1 MSEERSRRLSQIF
14 DPLSRFTDISG
25 AGHSA
30 STPNSPRLLPR
41 RSREPPPPPPRPF
54 GHSSH
59 LDPLEFELAA
69 ADFGGVNWQERC
81 LELQLELHRSRHQA
95 TRVRDMLRDKL
106 SELEQRVLEAEGR
119 AEEAED
125 KVRAMEQRLCEWPA
139 GAEGAPRAISRLE
152 GQIEEQKQLRLQDA
166 KQVEA
171 KAARIK
177 EWVTN
182 KLRELEQQNQLLREQ
197 NDRCNQQLELLRNHI
212 AAQGTRNCALTTRA
226 SLSLEVR
233 SEEGSRTSTSLLAA
247 NRRRSESLEG
257 PQLPN
262 SEPHYSTP
270 ARHRRNLSIGAT
282 NLMQSTNANQAL
294 NTMNRTMD
302 ERTTASLLDDDLAA
316 AVENLVVLPT
326 TPNTSTDGDTTHD
339 YAEIYTPS
347 RERTPAWQG
356 AVNVVVQGHSRGST
370 ADSSASDNPRP
381 PTPPLHRFPS
391 WEAKIYQVAD
401 DGLQQSVEEE
411 LSPPPCPRPMHEST
425 SYQDLSV
432 PVYATVKG
440 RASQIRSM
448 PFTGDSSDDSSD
460 GEESMGV
467 TVQNTPHHHPYGGHS
482 SNQMAMNNVT
492 MTSMLPSSIQQSSHG
507 LLANTNGQCSS
518 SDTSLSASSPSKSV
532 KTSSSL
538 SPAKRSSS
546 GSPSKQSKTRDT
558 SFESGM
564 SDDYAIPPDAGSC
577 EGACRTPAGSG
588 GPPTGLSAPP
598 HAAPPGTLPTTSLV
612 LPAGGSGGLSDSPR
626 RHDALEKS
634 GHLAKLGG
642 KLKTW
647 RKRWF
652 VLKNGTLSYWKSQSE
667 VNRKPQ
673 GQIGLGEA
681 CKISRNEGAATFEI
695 FTGSRT
701 YYLTADSIATMEDW
715 IRVLQNVQRRNATK
729 LLLSKED
736 NKPTIQGWLTKV
748 KNGHAKK
755 SWCVLIGKM
764 FLYFKSPG
772 DQNPT
777 GQINMRDARVE
788 DVEHTSD
795 SDSEEKND
803 DARSH
808 LTVAI
813 YPQHQVTAGPTYL
826 LFESKA
832 DKDAWL
838 YQLTVV
844 SGGGLSQGTHF
855 EHLVHKLMETDGD
868 PNCVLWRHPTL
879 LYSKENIT
887 SPLTSLNSEALQ
899 AEALKLFKCV
909 QLFMSVA
916 VEQAGIDYHV
926 VLAQNALQQCL
937 EVGELQAELAACLA
951 KQTAPHTHTKHG
963 VQQLLLCA
971 TQSLFTCD
979 TGGSSVGDAKSGDLP
994 PHAAGSPSSIQAP
1007 LLSVDCK
1014 SNPPTYSF
1022 VQGWQLL
1029 ALAVSLFVPRNNRLL
1044 WYLKLHLSRHADS
1057 KTECG
1062 KYAAYCARALE
1073 RTIRNGGR
1081 EDKPSR
1087 MEVLSILLKNPYHH
1101 CLPHAIPVHM
1111 LNNTYQVI
1119 SFDGSTTVEEFLST
1133 LSSELGCRE
1142 AAASGFAL
1150 FSDDPIEK
1158 DLEHHIKP
1166 DKKLCDV
1173 ISKWETALREKGS
1186 GKFENSRVIRLTYRN
1201 RLYFKSSVR
1210 TETDK
1215 ERLLLCYQVNH
1226 QVVGGRFPV
1235 TRELAAE
1242 LGALM
1247 AQLDMGDHS
1256 PANAL
1261 HAQPL
1266 AHRFYPY
1273 RYRAGLN
1280 NDELRDIEEKLRS
1293 KWIALK
1299 GRSTAD
1305 CVRIYLNCTRKWPF
1319 FGATLFQARIK
1330 QPDLSLVWLAVSE
1343 EGVTVLELASMSV
1356 IGRYALNSI
1365 GLFGGLQDDLMML
1378 IDADDATSPVHKM
1391 LVSLNKPKMVE
1402 LTHLIADYKN
1412 AIRAGGTGTPQMN
1425 SLTRNGSHRSVR
1437 KPTST
1442 LPHSSP
1448 STLPH
1453 AHLSQSHAHHAH
1465 HTTGHNTLNSHAT
1478 TMTLGSD
1485 RNATLT
1491 LSSHT
1496 STFNQHI
1503 EARVL
1508 SHGQPDI
1515 LKSTPDHHRSE
1526 KKRSHTQ
1533 DSGVA

>member
-14 DPLSRFTDISG
+14 DPLSRFMDHSG
-25 AGHSA
+25 AGQSV

-41 RSREPPPPPPRPF
+41 RAREPPPPPPRPF
-54 GHSSH
+54 GHSSR
-59 LDPLEFELAA
+59 LDELEYELAVA
-69 ADFGGVNWQERC
+69 EADVNWQERC

-139 GAEGAPRAISRLE
+139 GAEGAPKAISRLE
-152 GQIEEQKQLRLQDA
+152 GQIEEQKHLRLQDA

-182 KLRELEQQNQLLREQ
+182 KLRELEQQNQQLREQ

-212 AAQGTRNCALTTRA
+212 AAQGSRNCAVSA
-226 SLSLEVR
+226 
-233 SEEGSRTSTSLLAA
+233 
-247 NRRRSESLEG
+247 
-257 PQLPN
+257 LPIN

-270 ARHRRNLSIGAT
+270 VRHRRNLSIGTT
-282 NLMQSTNANQAL
+282 NLTQTNTTTQL
-294 NTMNRTMD
+294 TTMNRTMD
-302 ERTTASLLDDDLAA
+302 ERTTASLLADDLAA

-356 AVNVVVQGHSRGST
+356 VNVVVQGNSRGGSST
-370 ADSSASDNPRP
+370 GDSSSSEQPRP

-411 LSPPPCPRPMHEST
+411 LSPPPCTRAVHEST
-425 SYQDLSV
+425 SYQDISV

-467 TVQNTPHHHPYGGHS
+467 TVHNTPHHNPVYGQPS
-482 SNQMAMNNVT
+482 TINNINL
-492 MTSMLPSSIQQSSHG
+492 TSVLPASIQQTSA
-507 LLANTNGQCSS
+507 LNNGQCSS

-564 SDDYAIPPDAGSC
+564 SDDYAIPPDAVSC
-577 EGACRTPAGSG
+577 EGASGVPAGSG
-588 GPPTGLSAPP
+588 
-598 HAAPPGTLPTTSLV
+598 AAR
-612 LPAGGSGGLSDSPR
+612 DSPR

-652 VLKNGTLSYWKSQSE
+652 VLKNGTLSYWKSASD
-667 VNRKPQ
+667 VTRKPQ

-681 CKISRNEGAATFEI
+681 CKISRNDGGATFEI

-755 SWCVLIGKM
+755 SWCVLLGKM

-788 DVEHTSD
+788 DVEHVSD

-803 DARSH
+803 DGRN

-813 YPQHQVTAGPTYL
+813 YPQHQLTGGPTYL
-826 LFESKA
+826 LFESKS
-832 DKDAWL
+832 DKDSWL
-838 YQLTVV
+838 YHLTVV

-855 EHLVHKLMETDGD
+855 EQLIQKLMETDGD

-916 VEQAGIDYHV
+916 VEHAGIDYHV

-937 EVGELQAELAACLA
+937 EVGELQDELVSALC
-951 KQTAPHTHTKHG
+951 KQSTRTHTKHG
-963 VQQLLLCA
+963 VQVTRRRQLLLCA

-979 TGGSSVGDAKSGDLP
+979 TGASVGSDNKSDLP
-994 PHAAGSPSSIQAP
+994 QNSAGSPSSIQAP

-1044 WYLKLHLSRHADS
+1044 WYLKLHLSRHSDS

-1062 KYAAYCARALE
+1062 KYAAYCSRALE
-1073 RTIRNGGR
+1073 RTLRNGGR
-1081 EDKPSR
+1081 TDKPSR

-1133 LSSELGCRE
+1133 LSTELGCRE
-1142 AAASGFAL
+1142 SSASGFAL

-1158 DLEHHIKP
+1158 DLEHYIQP

-1215 ERLLLCYQVNH
+1215 ERLLLCYQVNQ
-1226 QVVGGRFPV
+1226 QVVAGRFPV
-1235 TRELAAE
+1235 SRELAAE

-1247 AQLDMGDHS
+1247 AQLDAGDH
-1256 PANAL
+1256 
-1261 HAQPL
+1261 HHQHHQPL
-1266 AHRFYPY
+1266 AQRFYPY

-1280 NDELRDIEEKLRS
+1280 NEELRELEEKLRL
-1293 KWIALK
+1293 KWVALK

-1330 QPDLSLVWLAVSE
+1330 QPELSLSWLVVSE
-1343 EGVTVLELASMSV
+1343 EGVSVLELSSMAV
-1356 IGRYALNSI
+1356 LGRYPLASI

-1378 IDADDATSPVHKM
+1378 IDGEDANTPVHKM
-1391 LVSLNKPKMVE
+1391 VISLNKPKMAE

-1412 AIRAGGTGTPQMN
+1412 VRTTMPGTPQMN
-1425 SLTRNGSHRSVR
+1425 SLTRNNSHRSIR
-1437 KPTST
+1437 KPAT
-1442 LPHSSP
+1442 LPHPTP
-1448 STLPH
+1448 SHPQH
-1453 AHLSQSHAHHAH
+1453 P
-1465 HTTGHNTLNSHAT
+1465 HNTLNSHAT
-1478 TMTLGSD
+1478 TMTLSD

-1491 LSSHT
+1491 LSSVD
-1496 STFNQHI
+1496 
-1503 EARVL
+1503 RV

-1515 LKSTPDHHRSE
+1515 LKSTPDHRD
-1526 KKRSHTQ
+1526 KKRHV
-1533 DSGVA
+1533 DVA

>member
-1 MSEERSRRLSQIF
+1 M
-14 DPLSRFTDISG
+14 T
-25 AGHSA
+25 
-30 STPNSPRLLPR
+30 NNNN
-41 RSREPPPPPPRPF
+41 
-54 GHSSH
+54 
-59 LDPLEFELAA
+59 
-69 ADFGGVNWQERC
+69 GVNGSAAGEPAALDMDS
-81 LELQLELHRSRHQA
+81 LEE
-95 TRVRDMLRDKL
+95 MLRKL

-139 GAEGAPRAISRLE
+139 GTDGAPRAITRLE

-212 AAQGTRNCALTTRA
+212 AASGSRNCT
-226 SLSLEVR
+226 
-233 SEEGSRTSTSLLAA
+233 
-247 NRRRSESLEG
+247 
-257 PQLPN
+257 LPIN
-262 SEPHYSTP
+262 SSEPHYSTP
-270 ARHRRNLSIGAT
+270 VRHRRNLSIGTT
-282 NLMQSTNANQAL
+282 NIANNVNAANPPGL

-302 ERTTASLLDDDLAA
+302 ERTTASLLADDLAA

-356 AVNVVVQGHSRGST
+356 TVNVIVQGNSRGGSST
-370 ADSSASDNPRP
+370 GDSSASDQPRP

-411 LSPPPCPRPMHEST
+411 LSPPPCPRPMPEST
-425 SYQDLSV
+425 SYQDISV

-460 GEESMGV
+460 GEDSLGV
-467 TVQNTPHHHPYGGHS
+467 TVHNTPHHQLVNVNPVFSAQTSTPQPINSVPHP
-482 SNQMAMNNVT
+482 NV
-492 MTSMLPSSIQQSSHG
+492 LPSIQQTTNG
-507 LLANTNGQCSS
+507 LVLTNSANGQCSS

-564 SDDYAIPPDAGSC
+564 SDDYAIPPDAVSC
-577 EGACRTPAGSG
+577 DSTASPSLASLCRA
-588 GPPTGLSAPP
+588 PPT
-598 HAAPPGTLPTTSLV
+598 T
-612 LPAGGSGGLSDSPR
+612 DSPR

-788 DVEHTSD
+788 DVEHVSD

-803 DARSH
+803 DTRNH

-813 YPQHQVTAGPTYL
+813 YPQHQVTGGPTYL

-832 DKDAWL
+832 DKDSWL

-855 EHLVHKLMETDGD
+855 EQLVQKLMETDGD

-879 LYSKENIT
+879 LYSKENLT

-926 VLAQNALQQCL
+926 VLAQNALAQCL
-937 EVGELQAELAACLA
+937 EVGELQAELLAALA
-951 KQTAPHTHTKHG
+951 RQTAPHTSSKLG
-963 VQQLLLCA
+963 VQVTASPARRTQLKAAKLKNQLLLCA

-979 TGGSSVGDAKSGDLP
+979 TGAASVGGDNKSDVP
-994 PHAAGSPSSIQAP
+994 PSAGSPSSIQECFQAP

-1029 ALAVSLFVPRNNRLL
+1029 ALAVSLFVPKNNRLL
-1044 WYLKLHLSRHADS
+1044 WYLKLHLSRHADT

-1062 KYAAYCARALE
+1062 KYAAYCSRALE

-1133 LSSELGCRE
+1133 LSTELGCRE
-1142 AAASGFAL
+1142 SAASGFAL

-1201 RLYFKSSVR
+1201 RLYFKNSIR

-1215 ERLLLCYQVNH
+1215 ERLLLCYQVNQ
-1226 QVVGGRFPV
+1226 QVVAGRFPV

-1247 AQLDMGDHS
+1247 AQLDMGDYSAVNSQH
-1256 PANAL
+1256 N
-1261 HAQPL
+1261 QPL

-1273 RYRAGLN
+1273 RYRAGLS
-1280 NDELRDIEEKLRS
+1280 NDELRDVEEKLRS
-1293 KWIALK
+1293 KWVALK

-1330 QPDLSLVWLAVSE
+1330 QPDLSMVWLAVSE

-1356 IGRYALNSI
+1356 IGRYALSSI

-1378 IDADDATSPVHKM
+1378 IDAEDAASPVHKM
-1391 LVSLNKPKMVE
+1391 LISLNKPKMAE

-1412 AIRAGGTGTPQMN
+1412 ALLRSAGTGTPQMN
-1425 SLTRNGSHRSVR
+1425 SLTRHGSHRSLR
-1437 KPTST
+1437 KPAT

-1453 AHLSQSHAHHAH
+1453 VHHVHA
-1465 HTTGHNTLNSHAT
+1465 TGHNTLNSHAT
-1478 TMTLGSD
+1478 TMTLNSD

-1496 STFNQHI
+1496 STFNQHV

>member
-14 DPLSRFTDISG
+14 DPLSRFTDHSG

-41 RSREPPPPPPRPF
+41 RSRDPPPPPPRPIA
-54 GHSSH
+54 HSSR
-59 LDPLEFELAA
+59 LDPLEYELVSAEL
-69 ADFGGVNWQERC
+69 GSVNWQERC

-106 SELEQRVLEAEGR
+106 TELEQRVLEAEGR

-139 GAEGAPRAISRLE
+139 GADGAPKAISRLE
-152 GQIEEQKQLRLQDA
+152 GQIEEQKHLRLQDA

-212 AAQGTRNCALTTRA
+212 AAQGSRNCTFLPTRA

-233 SEEGSRTSTSLLAA
+233 TDDGPSRTTTSLIAT

-257 PQLPN
+257 PQLPIN
-262 SEPHYSTP
+262 SSEPHYSTP
-270 ARHRRNLSIGAT
+270 VRHRRNLSIGTT
-282 NLMQSTNANQAL
+282 NLANSGANTAAL

-302 ERTTASLLDDDLAA
+302 ERTTASLLADDLAT

-347 RERTPAWQG
+347 RERTPAWQPPG
-356 AVNVVVQGHSRGST
+356 AGGAGVGGGACVVVQGASRGGSS
-370 ADSSASDNPRP
+370 ADSCASDAPRP

-425 SYQDLSV
+425 SYQDISV

-467 TVQNTPHHHPYGGHS
+467 TVHNTPHHQLVANTSYGGQTS
-482 SNQMAMNNVT
+482 QIPINNVNL
-492 MTSMLPSSIQQSSHG
+492 TSALPPSIQQTNHALVLTSS
-507 LLANTNGQCSS
+507 ANGQCSS

-564 SDDYAIPPDAGSC
+564 SDDYAIPPDAVSC
-577 EGACRTPAGSG
+577 ESSACASARGAGPGAGPGGAGPGGAG
-588 GPPTGLSAPP
+588 GPQA
-598 HAAPPGTLPTTSLV
+598 
-612 LPAGGSGGLSDSPR
+612 DSPR
-626 RHDALEKS
+626 KTDALEKS

-788 DVEHTSD
+788 DVEHVSD

-803 DARSH
+803 DARNH

-813 YPQHQVTAGPTYL
+813 YPQHQVTGGPTYL
-826 LFESKA
+826 LFECKA
-832 DKDAWL
+832 DKDSWL
-838 YQLTVV
+838 YHLTVV

-855 EHLVHKLMETDGD
+855 EQLIQKLMETDGD
-868 PNCVLWRHPTL
+868 PNCVLWRHPNL
-879 LYSKENIT
+879 LYSKENLT

-909 QLFMSVA
+909 QLFMSVC

-937 EVGELQAELAACLA
+937 EVHELQDELCAALA
-951 KQTAPHTHTKHG
+951 RQTAPHTHTKHA
-963 VQQLLLCA
+963 VQVPPAA
-971 TQSLFTCD
+971 TPRRLRLRP
-979 TGGSSVGDAKSGDLP
+979 AKLTS
-994 PHAAGSPSSIQAP
+994 AP
-1007 LLSVDCK
+1007 LLVDCK

-1044 WYLKLHLSRHADS
+1044 WYLKLHLSRHSDS

-1062 KYAAYCARALE
+1062 KYAAYCSRALE

-1119 SFDGSTTVEEFLST
+1119 SFDGSTTVEEFLAT
-1133 LSSELGCRE
+1133 LSTELGCRD
-1142 AAASGFAL
+1142 AASSGFAL

-1201 RLYFKSSVR
+1201 RMYFKNSVR

-1215 ERLLLCYQVNH
+1215 ERLLLCYQVNQ
-1226 QVVGGRFPV
+1226 QVVAGRFPV
-1235 TRELAAE
+1235 SRGLAAE

-1247 AQLDMGDHS
+1247 AQLELGDGAS
-1256 PANAL
+1256 
-1261 HAQPL
+1261 HAHLAPPGAL

-1273 RYRAGLN
+1273 RYRAALTP
-1280 NDELRDIEEKLRS
+1280 DQLRELEEKLRA
-1293 KWIALK
+1293 KWAALK

-1330 QPDLSLVWLAVSE
+1330 QPDLSMVWLAVSE
-1343 EGVTVLELASMSV
+1343 EGVTVLELASMAV

-1378 IDADDATSPVHKM
+1378 IDGEDATSPVHKM
-1391 LVSLNKPKMVE
+1391 LISLNKPKMAE

-1412 AIRAGGTGTPQMN
+1412 AVLRTGTGTPQMN
-1425 SLTRNGSHRSVR
+1425 SLTRNGSHRSIR

-1453 AHLSQSHAHHAH
+1453 THQLSQSHHTH

-1496 STFNQHI
+1496 STFNQHV

>member
-1 MSEERSRRLSQIF
+1 
-14 DPLSRFTDISG
+14 
-25 AGHSA
+25 
-30 STPNSPRLLPR
+30 
-41 RSREPPPPPPRPF
+41 
-54 GHSSH
+54 
-59 LDPLEFELAA
+59 
-69 ADFGGVNWQERC
+69 
-81 LELQLELHRSRHQA
+81 
-95 TRVRDMLRDKL
+95 
-106 SELEQRVLEAEGR
+106 
-119 AEEAED
+119 
-125 KVRAMEQRLCEWPA
+125 MEQRLCEWPA

-152 GQIEEQKQLRLQDA
+152 GQIEEQVCNKKQLRLQDA

-212 AAQGTRNCALTTRA
+212 AAQGSRNCAFLPTRA

-233 SEEGSRTSTSLLAA
+233 TEEGSPRSASSLLAS

-257 PQLPN
+257 PQLPIN
-262 SEPHYSTP
+262 SSEPHYSTP
-270 ARHRRNLSIGAT
+270 VRHRRNLSIGTT
-282 NLMQSTNANQAL
+282 NLANNVSTANQTVL

-302 ERTTASLLDDDLAA
+302 ERTTASLLADDLAT

-356 AVNVVVQGHSRGST
+356 AVNVVVQGNSRGGSST
-370 ADSSASDNPRP
+370 GDSSTSEQPRP

-401 DGLQQSVEEE
+401 DGLQQSVEGE

-425 SYQDLSV
+425 SYQDISV

-467 TVQNTPHHHPYGGHS
+467 TVHNTPHHTFGAQT
-482 SNQMAMNNVT
+482 SNQINMPINNVNL
-492 MTSMLPSSIQQSSHG
+492 TSVLPVSIQQTSNHALVLTNS
-507 LLANTNGQCSS
+507 ANGQCSS

-564 SDDYAIPPDAGSC
+564 SDDYAIPPDAVSC
-577 EGACRTPAGSG
+577 SSMASPSLASLGR
-588 GPPTGLSAPP
+588 APP
-598 HAAPPGTLPTTSLV
+598 AA
-612 LPAGGSGGLSDSPR
+612 DSPR

-788 DVEHTSD
+788 DVEHVSD

-803 DARSH
+803 DTRNH

-832 DKDAWL
+832 DKDSWL
-838 YQLTVV
+838 YHLTVV

-855 EHLVHKLMETDGD
+855 EQLVQKLMETDGD

-916 VEQAGIDYHV
+916 VEHAGIDYHV

-937 EVGELQAELAACLA
+937 EVTELQDELASCLA
-951 KQTAPHTHTKHG
+951 KQTTPHTHTKHG

-979 TGGSSVGDAKSGDLP
+979 TGASSVGGDNKSGDVQP
-994 PHAAGSPSSIQAP
+994 NAAGSPSSIQAP

-1133 LSSELGCRE
+1133 LSTELGCRE
-1142 AAASGFAL
+1142 SAVSGFAL

-1201 RLYFKSSVR
+1201 RLYFKHSVR

-1215 ERLLLCYQVNH
+1215 ERLLLCYQVNQ
-1226 QVVGGRFPV
+1226 QVVAGRFPV

-1247 AQLDMGDHS
+1247 AQLDMGDYS
-1256 PANAL
+1256 AANTQ
-1261 HAQPL
+1261 HNQPL

-1273 RYRAGLN
+1273 RYRAGLS
-1280 NDELRDIEEKLRS
+1280 NDELRDVEEKLRS

-1330 QPDLSLVWLAVSE
+1330 QPDLSMVWLAVSE

-1378 IDADDATSPVHKM
+1378 IDAEDAASPVHKM
-1391 LVSLNKPKMVE
+1391 LISLNKPKMAE

-1412 AIRAGGTGTPQMN
+1412 AATRAAPGTPQMN
-1425 SLTRNGSHRSVR
+1425 SLTRHGSHRCLR
-1437 KPTST
+1437 KPST

-1453 AHLSQSHAHHAH
+1453 LAHSHAHTHPH

-1496 STFNQHI
+1496 STFNV
-1503 EARVL
+1503 EARVV

-1515 LKSTPDHHRSE
+1515 LKSTPDHHRSD

>member
-14 DPLSRFTDISG
+14 DPLARFTDISG

-41 RSREPPPPPPRPF
+41 RSRDPPPPPPRPIA
-54 GHSSH
+54 HSSR
-59 LDPLEFELAA
+59 LDPLEYELAA
-69 ADFGGVNWQERC
+69 AEVGSINWQERC

-139 GAEGAPRAISRLE
+139 GTDGAPRAITRLE

-212 AAQGTRNCALTTRA
+212 AASGSRNCTFLPTRA

-233 SEEGSRTSTSLLAA
+233 TDDGSPRATSSLLAS

-257 PQLPN
+257 PQLPIN
-262 SEPHYSTP
+262 SSEPHYSTP
-270 ARHRRNLSIGAT
+270 VRHRRNLSIGTT
-282 NLMQSTNANQAL
+282 NIANNVNAANPPGL

-302 ERTTASLLDDDLAA
+302 ERTTASLLADDLAA

-356 AVNVVVQGHSRGST
+356 TVNVIVQGNSRGGSST
-370 ADSSASDNPRP
+370 GDSSASDQPRP

-411 LSPPPCPRPMHEST
+411 LSPPPCPRPMPEST
-425 SYQDLSV
+425 SYQDISV

-460 GEESMGV
+460 GEDSLGV
-467 TVQNTPHHHPYGGHS
+467 TVHNTPHHQLVNVNPVFS
-482 SNQMAMNNVT
+482 AQTSTPQPINNVPHPNV
-492 MTSMLPSSIQQSSHG
+492 LPSIQQTTNG
-507 LLANTNGQCSS
+507 LVLTNSANGQCSS

-564 SDDYAIPPDAGSC
+564 SDDYAIPPDAVSC
-577 EGACRTPAGSG
+577 DSTASPSLASLCRA
-588 GPPTGLSAPP
+588 PPT
-598 HAAPPGTLPTTSLV
+598 T
-612 LPAGGSGGLSDSPR
+612 DSPR

-788 DVEHTSD
+788 DVEHVSD

-803 DARSH
+803 DTRNH

-813 YPQHQVTAGPTYL
+813 YPQHQVTGGPTYL

-832 DKDAWL
+832 DKDSWL

-855 EHLVHKLMETDGD
+855 EQLVQKLMETDGD

-879 LYSKENIT
+879 LYSKENLT

-926 VLAQNALQQCL
+926 VLAQNALAQCL
-937 EVGELQAELAACLA
+937 EVGELQAELLAALA
-951 KQTAPHTHTKHG
+951 RQTAPHTSSKLG
-963 VQQLLLCA
+963 V
-971 TQSLFTCD
+971 
-979 TGGSSVGDAKSGDLP
+979 
-994 PHAAGSPSSIQAP
+994 QAP

-1029 ALAVSLFVPRNNRLL
+1029 ALAVSLFVPKNNRLL
-1044 WYLKLHLSRHADS
+1044 WYLKLHLSRHADT

-1062 KYAAYCARALE
+1062 KYAAYCSRALE

-1133 LSSELGCRE
+1133 LSTELGCRE
-1142 AAASGFAL
+1142 SAASGFAL

-1201 RLYFKSSVR
+1201 RLYFKNSIR

-1215 ERLLLCYQVNH
+1215 ERLLLCYQVNQ
-1226 QVVGGRFPV
+1226 QVVAGRFPV

-1247 AQLDMGDHS
+1247 AQLDMGDYSAVNSQH
-1256 PANAL
+1256 N
-1261 HAQPL
+1261 QPL

-1273 RYRAGLN
+1273 RYRAGLS
-1280 NDELRDIEEKLRS
+1280 NDELRDVEEKLRS
-1293 KWIALK
+1293 KWVALK

-1330 QPDLSLVWLAVSE
+1330 QPDLSMVWLAVSE

-1356 IGRYALNSI
+1356 IGRYALSSI

-1378 IDADDATSPVHKM
+1378 IDAEDAASPVHKM
-1391 LVSLNKPKMVE
+1391 LISLNKPKMAE

-1412 AIRAGGTGTPQMN
+1412 ALLRSAGTGTPQMN
-1425 SLTRNGSHRSVR
+1425 SLTRHGSHRSLR
-1437 KPTST
+1437 KPAT

-1453 AHLSQSHAHHAH
+1453 VHHVHA
-1465 HTTGHNTLNSHAT
+1465 TGHNTLNSHAT
-1478 TMTLGSD
+1478 TMTLNSD

-1496 STFNQHI
+1496 STFNQHV

>member
-14 DPLSRFTDISG
+14 DPLARFTDISG

-41 RSREPPPPPPRPF
+41 RSRDPPPPPPRPIA
-54 GHSSH
+54 HSSR
-59 LDPLEFELAA
+59 LDPLEYELAA
-69 ADFGGVNWQERC
+69 AEVGSINWQERC

-139 GAEGAPRAISRLE
+139 GTDGAPRAITRLE

-212 AAQGTRNCALTTRA
+212 AASGSRNCTFLPTRA

-233 SEEGSRTSTSLLAA
+233 TDDGSPRATSSLLAS

-257 PQLPN
+257 PQLPIN
-262 SEPHYSTP
+262 SSEPHYSTP
-270 ARHRRNLSIGAT
+270 VRHRRNLSIGTT
-282 NLMQSTNANQAL
+282 NIANNVNAANPPGL

-302 ERTTASLLDDDLAA
+302 ERTTASLLADDLAA

-356 AVNVVVQGHSRGST
+356 TVNVIVQGNSRGGSST
-370 ADSSASDNPRP
+370 GDSSASDQPRP

-411 LSPPPCPRPMHEST
+411 LSPPPCPRPMPEST
-425 SYQDLSV
+425 SYQDISV

-460 GEESMGV
+460 GEDSLGV
-467 TVQNTPHHHPYGGHS
+467 TVHNTPHHQLVNVNPVFS
-482 SNQMAMNNVT
+482 AQTSTPQPINNVPHPNV
-492 MTSMLPSSIQQSSHG
+492 LPSIQQTTNG
-507 LLANTNGQCSS
+507 LVLTNSANGQCSS

-564 SDDYAIPPDAGSC
+564 SDDYAIPPDAVSC
-577 EGACRTPAGSG
+577 DSTASPSLASLCRA
-588 GPPTGLSAPP
+588 PPT
-598 HAAPPGTLPTTSLV
+598 T
-612 LPAGGSGGLSDSPR
+612 DSPR

-788 DVEHTSD
+788 DVEHVSD

-803 DARSH
+803 DTRNH

-813 YPQHQVTAGPTYL
+813 YPQHQGPTYL

-832 DKDAWL
+832 DKDSWL

-855 EHLVHKLMETDGD
+855 EQLVQKLMETDGD

-879 LYSKENIT
+879 LYSKENLT

-926 VLAQNALQQCL
+926 VLAQNALAQCL
-937 EVGELQAELAACLA
+937 EVGELQAELLAALA
-951 KQTAPHTHTKHG
+951 RQTAPHTSSKLG
-963 VQQLLLCA
+963 V
-971 TQSLFTCD
+971 
-979 TGGSSVGDAKSGDLP
+979 
-994 PHAAGSPSSIQAP
+994 QAP

-1029 ALAVSLFVPRNNRLL
+1029 ALAVSLFVPKNNRLL
-1044 WYLKLHLSRHADS
+1044 WYLKLHLSRHADT

-1062 KYAAYCARALE
+1062 KYAAYCSRALE

-1133 LSSELGCRE
+1133 LSTELGCRE
-1142 AAASGFAL
+1142 SAASGFAL

-1201 RLYFKSSVR
+1201 RLYFKNSIR

-1215 ERLLLCYQVNH
+1215 ERLLLCYQVNQ
-1226 QVVGGRFPV
+1226 QVVAGRFPV

-1247 AQLDMGDHS
+1247 AQLDMGDYSAVNSQH
-1256 PANAL
+1256 N
-1261 HAQPL
+1261 QPL

-1273 RYRAGLN
+1273 RYRAGLS
-1280 NDELRDIEEKLRS
+1280 NDELRDVEEKLRS
-1293 KWIALK
+1293 KWVALK

-1330 QPDLSLVWLAVSE
+1330 QPDLSMVWLAVSE

-1356 IGRYALNSI
+1356 IGRYALSSI

-1378 IDADDATSPVHKM
+1378 IDAEDAASPVHKM
-1391 LVSLNKPKMVE
+1391 LISLNKPKMAE

-1412 AIRAGGTGTPQMN
+1412 ALLRSAGTGTPQMN
-1425 SLTRNGSHRSVR
+1425 SLTRHGSHRSLR
-1437 KPTST
+1437 KPAT

-1453 AHLSQSHAHHAH
+1453 VHHVHA
-1465 HTTGHNTLNSHAT
+1465 TGHNTLNSHAT
-1478 TMTLGSD
+1478 TMTLNSD

-1496 STFNQHI
+1496 STFNQHV

>member
-1 MSEERSRRLSQIF
+1 MSYKCENDITKTSMMGTYLVQIDPGCEILLNDLHLYYLQHTLEKFEYKVTPIINLPQPKKELPIPVDPIDIKGINLDDIKYLSAALKMKSSRKVTNESI
-14 DPLSRFTDISG
+14 PL
-25 AGHSA
+25 
-30 STPNSPRLLPR
+30 
-41 RSREPPPPPPRPF
+41 
-54 GHSSH
+54 
-59 LDPLEFELAA
+59 
-69 ADFGGVNWQERC
+69 
-81 LELQLELHRSRHQA
+81 LQ
-95 TRVRDMLRDKL
+95 L

-139 GAEGAPRAISRLE
+139 GAEGAPKAISRLE

-212 AAQGTRNCALTTRA
+212 ATQGSRNCAVSQFLPSRG

-233 SEEGSRTSTSLLAA
+233 TEDGTRASTSLLA
-247 NRRRSESLEG
+247 NSRRRSESLEG
-257 PQLPN
+257 HQLPITS

-270 ARHRRNLSIGAT
+270 VRHRRNLSIGTT
-282 NLMQSTNANQAL
+282 NLTQTNANSQL

-302 ERTTASLLDDDLAA
+302 ERTTASLLADDLAA

-356 AVNVVVQGHSRGST
+356 VHVVVQGTSRGSST
-370 ADSSASDNPRP
+370 GDSCASEQPRP

-411 LSPPPCPRPMHEST
+411 LSPPPCPRTMHEST
-425 SYQDLSV
+425 SYQDISV

-467 TVQNTPHHHPYGGHS
+467 TAHNTPHHNPLYGQS
-482 SNQMAMNNVT
+482 SNMPMPINNINL
-492 MTSMLPSSIQQSSHG
+492 TSILPASIQQTSGTHG
-507 LLANTNGQCSS
+507 LVLNNTNGQCSS

-558 SFESGM
+558 SFESGV
-564 SDDYAIPPDAGSC
+564 SDDYAVPPDAWG
-577 EGACRTPAGSG
+577 EGAR
-588 GPPTGLSAPP
+588 
-598 HAAPPGTLPTTSLV
+598 
-612 LPAGGSGGLSDSPR
+612 DSPR
-626 RHDALEKS
+626 REPLEKS

-755 SWCVLIGKM
+755 SWCVLLGKM

-788 DVEHTSD
+788 DVEHVSD
-795 SDSEEKND
+795 SDSEEKAD
-803 DARSH
+803 DGRN

-813 YPQHQVTAGPTYL
+813 YPQHQVTGGPTYL
-826 LFESKA
+826 LFECKA
-832 DKDAWL
+832 DKDSWL
-838 YQLTVV
+838 YHLTVV

-855 EHLVHKLMETDGD
+855 EQLVQKLMETDGD

-899 AEALKLFKCV
+899 AEAIKLFKCV

-916 VEQAGIDYHV
+916 VEHAGIDYHV

-937 EVGELQAELAACLA
+937 EVGELQDELVSALC
-951 KQTAPHTHTKHG
+951 KQSSPHAPSKHA

-979 TGGSSVGDAKSGDLP
+979 TGASSVGGDNKSDVP
-994 PHAAGSPSSIQAP
+994 QNSAGSPSSIQAP

-1044 WYLKLHLSRHADS
+1044 WYLKLHLSRHADT

-1062 KYAAYCARALE
+1062 KYAAYCSRALE
-1073 RTIRNGGR
+1073 RTLRNGGR
-1081 EDKPSR
+1081 TDRPSR

-1101 CLPHAIPVHM
+1101 CLPHAIPVHV
-1111 LNNTYQVI
+1111 LNNTYQVV

-1133 LSSELGCRE
+1133 LSTELGCRE
-1142 AAASGFAL
+1142 PTASGFAL

-1186 GKFENSRVIRLTYRN
+1186 GKFENSRVIRLTFRN

-1215 ERLLLCYQVNH
+1215 ERLLLCYQVNQ
-1226 QVVGGRFPV
+1226 QVVAGRFPV

-1247 AQLDMGDHS
+1247 AQLDAGDHCAAS
-1256 PANAL
+1256 AQHHQAL
-1261 HAQPL
+1261 AQ
-1266 AHRFYPY
+1266 RFYPY
-1273 RYRAGLN
+1273 RYRAGLSS
-1280 NDELRDIEEKLRS
+1280 DELRDLEEKLRS

-1330 QPDLSLVWLAVSE
+1330 QPDLSMAWLAVSE
-1343 EGVTVLELASMSV
+1343 EGVTVLELASMAV

-1378 IDADDATSPVHKM
+1378 IDAEDASSPVHKM
-1391 LVSLNKPKMVE
+1391 LISLNKPKMAE

-1412 AIRAGGTGTPQMN
+1412 ALQRGGAGTPALS
-1425 SLTRNGSHRSVR
+1425 SLTRHGSHRSAR
-1437 KPTST
+1437 RT
-1442 LPHSSP
+1442 P
-1448 STLPH
+1448 STLP
-1453 AHLSQSHAHHAH
+1453 APAP
-1465 HTTGHNTLNSHAT
+1465 
-1478 TMTLGSD
+1478 
-1485 RNATLT
+1485 
-1491 LSSHT
+1491 
-1496 STFNQHI
+1496 
-1503 EARVL
+1503 
-1508 SHGQPDI
+1508 PD
-1515 LKSTPDHHRSE
+1515 LLRATPDHRRAH
-1526 KKRSHTQ
+1526 
-1533 DSGVA
+1533 SGHATK

>member
-1 MSEERSRRLSQIF
+1 
-14 DPLSRFTDISG
+14 
-25 AGHSA
+25 
-30 STPNSPRLLPR
+30 
-41 RSREPPPPPPRPF
+41 
-54 GHSSH
+54 
-59 LDPLEFELAA
+59 
-69 ADFGGVNWQERC
+69 
-81 LELQLELHRSRHQA
+81 
-95 TRVRDMLRDKL
+95 
-106 SELEQRVLEAEGR
+106 
-119 AEEAED
+119 
-125 KVRAMEQRLCEWPA
+125 VRAMEQRLCEWPA

-212 AAQGTRNCALTTRA
+212 ATQGTRNCVLPTRA

-233 SEEGSRTSTSLLAA
+233 SEEASRTSTSLLAA

-282 NLMQSTNANQAL
+282 NLMQSTNVANQAL

-302 ERTTASLLDDDLAA
+302 ERTTATLLADDLAA

-425 SYQDLSV
+425 SYQDISV

-467 TVQNTPHHHPYGGHS
+467 TVHNTPHHNPYGGHS
-482 SNQMAMNNVT
+482 SNQMPMNNVT
-492 MTSMLPSSIQQSSHG
+492 MTSILPSSIQQSSHG

-588 GPPTGLSAPP
+588 APPSGLNAPPMCPGAPP
-598 HAAPPGTLPTTSLV
+598 HGAAGTLPTSSLA
-612 LPAGGSGGLSDSPR
+612 LGAGGSGGLSDSPR

-813 YPQHQVTAGPTYL
+813 YPQHQGPTYL

-1111 LNNTYQVI
+1111 LNNTYQ
-1119 SFDGSTTVEEFLST
+1119 
-1133 LSSELGCRE
+1133 
-1142 AAASGFAL
+1142 
-1150 FSDDPIEK
+1150 
-1158 DLEHHIKP
+1158 
-1166 DKKLCDV
+1166 LCDV

-1256 PANAL
+1256 PANAQ

-1343 EGVTVLELASMSV
+1343 EGVRYCELASMSV

-1365 GLFGGLQDDLMML
+1365 GLSAITGMYTTDDLMML
-1378 IDADDATSPVHKM
+1378 IDAEDATSPVHKM

-1412 AIRAGGTGTPQMN
+1412 ALLRAGGTATPQMN
-1425 SLTRNGSHRSVR
+1425 SLTRNGSHRSIR

-1442 LPHSSP
+1442 IPHSSP

-1453 AHLSQSHAHHAH
+1453 AHLSHSHTHHTH

>member
-1 MSEERSRRLSQIF
+1 MIQQ
-14 DPLSRFTDISG
+14 
-25 AGHSA
+25 
-30 STPNSPRLLPR
+30 LPA
-41 RSREPPPPPPRPF
+41 
-54 GHSSH
+54 
-59 LDPLEFELAA
+59 L
-69 ADFGGVNWQERC
+69 
-81 LELQLELHRSRHQA
+81 
-95 TRVRDMLRDKL
+95 
-106 SELEQRVLEAEGR
+106 
-119 AEEAED
+119 
-125 KVRAMEQRLCEWPA
+125 VRAMEQRLCEWPA
-139 GAEGAPRAISRLE
+139 GAEGAPKAISRLE

-212 AAQGTRNCALTTRA
+212 AAQGSRNCAFLPSRG

-233 SEEGSRTSTSLLAA
+233 SEDARASSSLLAN

-257 PQLPN
+257 PQEVTLKKYKDLTRIKLPIVS

-270 ARHRRNLSIGAT
+270 VRHRRNLSIGTT
-282 NLMQSTNANQAL
+282 NLTQSSANSQL

-302 ERTTASLLDDDLAA
+302 ERTTATLLADDLAT

-356 AVNVVVQGHSRGST
+356 VNVIVQGNSRGGSST
-370 ADSSASDNPRP
+370 GDSSTSEQPRP

-411 LSPPPCPRPMHEST
+411 LSPPPCLRAMHEST
-425 SYQDLSV
+425 SYQDISV

-448 PFTGDSSDDSSD
+448 PFTGDSSDDSSE

-467 TVQNTPHHHPYGGHS
+467 TVHNTLHHNPIYGQPS
-482 SNQMAMNNVT
+482 QMPINNIN
-492 MTSMLPSSIQQSSHG
+492 MTSVLPVSIQQTAGPHG
-507 LLANTNGQCSS
+507 LVLNNTNGQCSS

-564 SDDYAIPPDAGSC
+564 SDDYAIPPDAVC
-577 EGACRTPAGSG
+577 EAR
-588 GPPTGLSAPP
+588 
-598 HAAPPGTLPTTSLV
+598 
-612 LPAGGSGGLSDSPR
+612 DSPR

-755 SWCVLIGKM
+755 SWCVLLGKM
-764 FLYFKSPG
+764 FLYFKTPG

-788 DVEHTSD
+788 DVEHVSD

-803 DARSH
+803 DSRN

-813 YPQHQVTAGPTYL
+813 YPQHQLTGGPTYL
-826 LFESKA
+826 LFESKS
-832 DKDAWL
+832 DKDSWL
-838 YQLTVV
+838 YHLTVV

-855 EHLVHKLMETDGD
+855 EQLVQKLMETDGD

-916 VEQAGIDYHV
+916 VEHAGIDYHV

-937 EVGELQAELAACLA
+937 EVAELQDELVSALC
-951 KQTAPHTHTKHG
+951 KQSAPHHSKHG
-963 VQQLLLCA
+963 VQVPRRHARAQLLLCA

-979 TGGSSVGDAKSGDLP
+979 TGASSVAGDNKSDLP
-994 PHAAGSPSSIQAP
+994 QNSAGSPSSIQAP

-1062 KYAAYCARALE
+1062 KYAAYCSRALE

-1081 EDKPSR
+1081 TDKPSR

-1133 LSSELGCRE
+1133 LSTELGCRE
-1142 AAASGFAL
+1142 SSASGFAL

-1215 ERLLLCYQVNH
+1215 ERLLLCYQINH

-1247 AQLDMGDHS
+1247 AQLDAGD
-1256 PANAL
+1256 AL
-1261 HAQPL
+1261 SAPHAHAQPL
-1266 AHRFYPY
+1266 AQRFYPY
-1273 RYRAGLN
+1273 RYRAALG
-1280 NDELRDIEEKLRS
+1280 NDDLRDIEEKLRS
-1293 KWIALK
+1293 KWMALK

-1330 QPDLSLVWLAVSE
+1330 QPDLSMVWLAVSE
-1343 EGVTVLELASMSV
+1343 EGVTVLELASMAV

-1378 IDADDATSPVHKM
+1378 IDAEDASSPVHKM
-1391 LVSLNKPKMVE
+1391 LISLNKPKMAE

-1412 AIRAGGTGTPQMN
+1412 ALLRNCGTGTPQMN
-1425 SLTRNGSHRSVR
+1425 SLTRNGSHRSIR
-1437 KPTST
+1437 KT

-1453 AHLSQSHAHHAH
+1453 SHPHSHPHAH
-1465 HTTGHNTLNSHAT
+1465 SHT
-1478 TMTLGSD
+1478 TMTLSD

-1496 STFNQHI
+1496 STFPHMD
-1503 EARVL
+1503 RLL

-1515 LKSTPDHHRSE
+1515 LKSTPDH
-1526 KKRSHTQ
+1526 KKRSQ
-1533 DSGVA
+1533 DNSVA

>member
-1 MSEERSRRLSQIF
+1 M
-14 DPLSRFTDISG
+14 T
-25 AGHSA
+25 
-30 STPNSPRLLPR
+30 NNNN
-41 RSREPPPPPPRPF
+41 
-54 GHSSH
+54 
-59 LDPLEFELAA
+59 
-69 ADFGGVNWQERC
+69 GVNGSAAGEPAALDMDS
-81 LELQLELHRSRHQA
+81 LEE
-95 TRVRDMLRDKL
+95 MLRKL

-139 GAEGAPRAISRLE
+139 GTDGAPRAITRLE

-212 AAQGTRNCALTTRA
+212 AASGSRNCTFLPTRA

-233 SEEGSRTSTSLLAA
+233 TDDGSPRATSSLLAS

-257 PQLPN
+257 PQLPIN
-262 SEPHYSTP
+262 SSEPHYSTP
-270 ARHRRNLSIGAT
+270 VRHRRNLSIGTT
-282 NLMQSTNANQAL
+282 NIANNVNAANPPGL

-302 ERTTASLLDDDLAA
+302 ERTTASLLADDLAA

-356 AVNVVVQGHSRGST
+356 TVNVIVQGNSRGGSST
-370 ADSSASDNPRP
+370 GDSSASDQPRP

-411 LSPPPCPRPMHEST
+411 LSPPPCPRPMPEST
-425 SYQDLSV
+425 SYQDISV

-460 GEESMGV
+460 GEDSLGV
-467 TVQNTPHHHPYGGHS
+467 TVHNTPHHQLVNVNPVFSAQTSTPQPINSVPHP
-482 SNQMAMNNVT
+482 NV
-492 MTSMLPSSIQQSSHG
+492 LPSIQQTTNG
-507 LLANTNGQCSS
+507 LVLTNSANGQCSS

-564 SDDYAIPPDAGSC
+564 SDDYAIPPDAVSC
-577 EGACRTPAGSG
+577 DSTASPSLASLCRA
-588 GPPTGLSAPP
+588 PPT
-598 HAAPPGTLPTTSLV
+598 T
-612 LPAGGSGGLSDSPR
+612 DSPR

-788 DVEHTSD
+788 DVEHVSD

-803 DARSH
+803 DTRNH

-813 YPQHQVTAGPTYL
+813 YPQHQVTGGPTYL

-832 DKDAWL
+832 DKDSWL

-855 EHLVHKLMETDGD
+855 EQLVQKLMETDGD

-879 LYSKENIT
+879 LYSKENLT

-926 VLAQNALQQCL
+926 VLAQNALAQCL
-937 EVGELQAELAACLA
+937 EVGELQAELLAALA
-951 KQTAPHTHTKHG
+951 RQTAPHTSSKLG
-963 VQQLLLCA
+963 VQVTASPARRTQLKA
-971 TQSLFTCD
+971 
-979 TGGSSVGDAKSGDLP
+979 AKLKN
-994 PHAAGSPSSIQAP
+994 AP

-1029 ALAVSLFVPRNNRLL
+1029 ALAVSLFVPKNNRLL
-1044 WYLKLHLSRHADS
+1044 WYLKLHLSRHADT

-1062 KYAAYCARALE
+1062 KYAAYCSRALE

-1133 LSSELGCRE
+1133 LSTELGCRE
-1142 AAASGFAL
+1142 SAASGFAL

-1201 RLYFKSSVR
+1201 RLYFKNSIR

-1215 ERLLLCYQVNH
+1215 ERLLLCYQVNQ
-1226 QVVGGRFPV
+1226 QVVAGRFPV

-1247 AQLDMGDHS
+1247 AQLDMGDYSAVNSQH
-1256 PANAL
+1256 N
-1261 HAQPL
+1261 QPL

-1273 RYRAGLN
+1273 RYRAGLS
-1280 NDELRDIEEKLRS
+1280 NDELRDVEEKLRS
-1293 KWIALK
+1293 KWVALK

-1330 QPDLSLVWLAVSE
+1330 QPDLSMVWLAVSE

-1356 IGRYALNSI
+1356 IGRYALSSI

-1378 IDADDATSPVHKM
+1378 IDAEDAASPVHKM
-1391 LVSLNKPKMVE
+1391 LISLNKPKMAE

-1412 AIRAGGTGTPQMN
+1412 ALLRSAGTGTPQMN
-1425 SLTRNGSHRSVR
+1425 SLTRHGSHRSLR
-1437 KPTST
+1437 KPAT

-1453 AHLSQSHAHHAH
+1453 VHHVHA
-1465 HTTGHNTLNSHAT
+1465 TGHNTLNSHAT
-1478 TMTLGSD
+1478 TMTLNSD

-1496 STFNQHI
+1496 STFNQHV

>member
-1 MSEERSRRLSQIF
+1 MTNNNNGLNGSARGMPASVDMDSLEE
-14 DPLSRFTDISG
+14 
-25 AGHSA
+25 
-30 STPNSPRLLPR
+30 
-41 RSREPPPPPPRPF
+41 
-54 GHSSH
+54 
-59 LDPLEFELAA
+59 
-69 ADFGGVNWQERC
+69 
-81 LELQLELHRSRHQA
+81 
-95 TRVRDMLRDKL
+95 MLRKL

-212 AAQGTRNCALTTRA
+212 ATQGSRNCAFLPTRA

-233 SEEGSRTSTSLLAA
+233 TEEGSRTSSSLLAA

-257 PQLPN
+257 PQLPLN
-262 SEPHYSTP
+262 SSEPHYSTP
-270 ARHRRNLSIGAT
+270 VRHRRNLSIGAT
-282 NLMQSTNANQAL
+282 NLMQSTGSVANQAAL
-294 NTMNRTMD
+294 NAMNRTMD
-302 ERTTASLLDDDLAA
+302 ERTTASLLADDLAA

-356 AVNVVVQGHSRGST
+356 TVNVVVQGNSRGGSST
-370 ADSSASDNPRP
+370 GESSTSENPRP

-467 TVQNTPHHHPYGGHS
+467 TVHNTPHHNPYGGHS
-482 SNQMAMNNVT
+482 SNQIPINNVN
-492 MTSMLPSSIQQSSHG
+492 MTSILPASIQQTSHG
-507 LLANTNGQCSS
+507 LLLTNTNGQCSS

-588 GPPTGLSAPP
+588 GPSVGGI
-598 HAAPPGTLPTTSLV
+598 PPGAPLPGGPLSLG
-612 LPAGGSGGLSDSPR
+612 AGGSGGLAGADSPR

-826 LFESKA
+826 LFESKG

-879 LYSKENIT
+879 LYSKENIS

-979 TGGSSVGDAKSGDLP
+979 TGASSVGGDNKSGDLQP
-994 PHAAGSPSSIQAP
+994 NAAGSPSSIQAP

-1081 EDKPSR
+1081 EAKPSR

-1133 LSSELGCRE
+1133 LSTELGCRE
-1142 AAASGFAL
+1142 SGASGFAL

-1201 RLYFKSSVR
+1201 RLYFKNSVR

-1226 QVVGGRFPV
+1226 QVVAGRFPV

-1247 AQLDMGDHS
+1247 AQLDMGDYS
-1256 PANAL
+1256 AANTQ
-1261 HAQPL
+1261 HNQPL

-1273 RYRAGLN
+1273 RYRAGLS
-1280 NDELRDIEEKLRS
+1280 NDELRDVEEKLRS
-1293 KWIALK
+1293 KWVALK

-1343 EGVTVLELASMSV
+1343 DGVTVLELASMSV

-1378 IDADDATSPVHKM
+1378 IDAEDASSPVHKM
-1391 LVSLNKPKMVE
+1391 LISLNKPKMVE

-1412 AIRAGGTGTPQMN
+1412 ALLRTGGPGTPQMN

-1453 AHLSQSHAHHAH
+1453 AHHLSQSHHTH

>member
-1 MSEERSRRLSQIF
+1 
-14 DPLSRFTDISG
+14 
-25 AGHSA
+25 
-30 STPNSPRLLPR
+30 
-41 RSREPPPPPPRPF
+41 
-54 GHSSH
+54 
-59 LDPLEFELAA
+59 
-69 ADFGGVNWQERC
+69 
-81 LELQLELHRSRHQA
+81 
-95 TRVRDMLRDKL
+95 
-106 SELEQRVLEAEGR
+106 
-119 AEEAED
+119 
-125 KVRAMEQRLCEWPA
+125 MEQRLCEWPA
-139 GAEGAPRAISRLE
+139 GADGAPRAISRLE

-182 KLRELEQQNQLLREQ
+182 KLRELELQNQQLREQ

-212 AAQGTRNCALTTRA
+212 ATQGTRNSAFLPSRA

-233 SEEGSRTSTSLLAA
+233 AEDGARASSSLLAA

-257 PQLPN
+257 PQLPVVKAI
-262 SEPHYSTP
+262 EPHYSTP
-270 ARHRRNLSIGAT
+270 VRHRRNLSIGTTTLAT
-282 NLMQSTNANQAL
+282 TVPVPPAPL

-302 ERTTASLLDDDLAA
+302 ERTTASLLADDLAA

-356 AVNVVVQGHSRGST
+356 NVNVIVQGNSRAGSST
-370 ADSSASDNPRP
+370 GDSSVSDQPIRP

-425 SYQDLSV
+425 SYQDISV

-467 TVQNTPHHHPYGGHS
+467 TVHNTPHHQLVSNNPVYCGT
-482 SNQMAMNNVT
+482 SNQIPINNVNI
-492 MTSMLPSSIQQSSHG
+492 TSALPASIQQTSNHG
-507 LLANTNGQCSS
+507 IILNNTANGQCSS

-564 SDDYAIPPDAGSC
+564 SDDYAIPPDAVSC
-577 EGACRTPAGSG
+577 DSMASPSLASLGRVQPAI
-588 GPPTGLSAPP
+588 
-598 HAAPPGTLPTTSLV
+598 
-612 LPAGGSGGLSDSPR
+612 DSPR

-701 YYLTADSIATMEDW
+701 YYLTADSNATMEDW

-764 FLYFKSPG
+764 FLYFKTPG

-788 DVEHTSD
+788 DVEHVSD

-803 DARSH
+803 DTRNH

-813 YPQHQVTAGPTYL
+813 YPQHQGPTYL
-826 LFESKA
+826 LFECKA
-832 DKDAWL
+832 DKDSWL
-838 YQLTVV
+838 YHLTVV

-855 EHLVHKLMETDGD
+855 EQLVQKLMETDGD

-909 QLFMSVA
+909 QLFMSVG
-916 VEQAGIDYHV
+916 VEHAGIDYHV

-937 EVGELQAELAACLA
+937 EVVELQDELVSCLA
-951 KQTAPHTHTKHG
+951 KQTTGHTATKHG

-979 TGGSSVGDAKSGDLP
+979 TGASSVGGDSKDHQP
-994 PHAAGSPSSIQAP
+994 NASSPSSIQAP

-1044 WYLKLHLSRHADS
+1044 WYLKLHLSRHSDS

-1062 KYAAYCARALE
+1062 KYAAYCSRALE

-1119 SFDGSTTVEEFLST
+1119 SFDGSTTVEEFLQT
-1133 LSSELGCRE
+1133 LSTELGCRDS
-1142 AAASGFAL
+1142 AQSGFAL

-1201 RLYFKSSVR
+1201 RLYFKNSIRS
-1210 TETDK
+1210 ETDK
-1215 ERLLLCYQVNH
+1215 ERLLLCYQINQ
-1226 QVVGGRFPV
+1226 QVVAGRFPV

-1247 AQLDMGDHS
+1247 AQLDMGDHVPS
-1256 PANAL
+1256 NSQ
-1261 HAQPL
+1261 HNQPL

-1273 RYRAGLN
+1273 RYRAAN
-1280 NDELRDIEEKLRS
+1280 TNDQLRDIEEKLRS

-1330 QPDLSLVWLAVSE
+1330 QPDLSMVWLAVSE
-1343 EGVTVLELASMSV
+1343 EGVTVLELASMAV
-1356 IGRYALNSI
+1356 IGRYALSSI
-1365 GLFGGLQDDLMML
+1365 GLFGGVQDDLMML
-1378 IDADDATSPVHKM
+1378 IDGDDATSPIHKM
-1391 LVSLNKPKMVE
+1391 LISLNKPKMAE

-1412 AIRAGGTGTPQMN
+1412 AVLRPGGPGTPLMN
-1425 SLTRNGSHRSVR
+1425 SLTRNGSHRSIR

-1453 AHLSQSHAHHAH
+1453 THHLSQSHHTH

-1496 STFNQHI
+1496 STFNQH
-1503 EARVL
+1503 EVRAL

-1515 LKSTPDHHRSE
+1515 LKSTPDHHRSD

>member
-1 MSEERSRRLSQIF
+1 MIQRRAIEIL
-14 DPLSRFTDISG
+14 
-25 AGHSA
+25 
-30 STPNSPRLLPR
+30 R
-41 RSREPPPPPPRPF
+41 REVKPS
-54 GHSSH
+54 
-59 LDPLEFELAA
+59 
-69 ADFGGVNWQERC
+69 
-81 LELQLELHRSRHQA
+81 
-95 TRVRDMLRDKL
+95 
-106 SELEQRVLEAEGR
+106 
-119 AEEAED
+119 
-125 KVRAMEQRLCEWPA
+125 VRAMEQRLCDWPA
-139 GAEGAPRAISRLE
+139 GTDGAPRAITRLE

-182 KLRELEQQNQLLREQ
+182 KLRELEQQNQQLREQ

-212 AAQGTRNCALTTRA
+212 AASGSRNCT
-226 SLSLEVR
+226 
-233 SEEGSRTSTSLLAA
+233 
-247 NRRRSESLEG
+247 
-257 PQLPN
+257 LPIN
-262 SEPHYSTP
+262 SSEPHYSTP
-270 ARHRRNLSIGAT
+270 VRHRRNLSIGTT
-282 NLMQSTNANQAL
+282 NIANNVNAANPAAL

-302 ERTTASLLDDDLAA
+302 EKTTASLMADDLAA

-356 AVNVVVQGHSRGST
+356 AVNVIVQGNSRGGSST
-370 ADSSASDNPRP
+370 GDSSASEQPRP

-401 DGLQQSVEEE
+401 DGLQQSVQEE

-425 SYQDLSV
+425 SYQDISV

-467 TVQNTPHHHPYGGHS
+467 TVHNTPHHQLVNVNPIFNPQTS
-482 SNQMAMNNVT
+482 TQMPINNVNL
-492 MTSMLPSSIQQSSHG
+492 TSVLPASIQQTSNG
-507 LLANTNGQCSS
+507 LVLTNSANGQCSS

-564 SDDYAIPPDAGSC
+564 SDDYAIPPDAVSC
-577 EGACRTPAGSG
+577 DSTASPSLASLCRA
-588 GPPTGLSAPP
+588 PPT
-598 HAAPPGTLPTTSLV
+598 T
-612 LPAGGSGGLSDSPR
+612 DSPR

-788 DVEHTSD
+788 DVEHVSD

-803 DARSH
+803 DTRNH

-813 YPQHQVTAGPTYL
+813 YPQHQVTGGPTYL

-832 DKDAWL
+832 DKDSWL
-838 YQLTVV
+838 YHLTVV

-855 EHLVHKLMETDGD
+855 EQLVQKLMETDGD

-879 LYSKENIT
+879 LYSKENLT

-926 VLAQNALQQCL
+926 VLAQNALAQCL
-937 EVGELQAELAACLA
+937 DVGELQDELASVLA
-951 KQTAPHTHTKHG
+951 RQTTPHTHSKHG
-963 VQQLLLCA
+963 VQVPTPTALRRTPKLNVKAAKLKNQLLLCA

-979 TGGSSVGDAKSGDLP
+979 TGASSVGGDNKSDVP
-994 PHAAGSPSSIQAP
+994 PNAAGSPSSIQAP

-1062 KYAAYCARALE
+1062 KYAAYCSRALE

-1133 LSSELGCRE
+1133 LSTELGCRE
-1142 AAASGFAL
+1142 SAASGFAL

-1201 RLYFKSSVR
+1201 RLYFKNSIR

-1215 ERLLLCYQVNH
+1215 ERLLLCYQINQ
-1226 QVVGGRFPV
+1226 QVVAGRFPV

-1247 AQLDMGDHS
+1247 AQLDMGDYSAVNTQH
-1256 PANAL
+1256 N
-1261 HAQPL
+1261 QPL

-1273 RYRAGLN
+1273 RYRAGLS
-1280 NDELRDIEEKLRS
+1280 NDELRDVEEKLRS
-1293 KWIALK
+1293 KWVALK

-1330 QPDLSLVWLAVSE
+1330 QPDLSMVWLAVSE

-1356 IGRYALNSI
+1356 IGRYALSSI

-1378 IDADDATSPVHKM
+1378 IDAEDAASPVHKM
-1391 LVSLNKPKMVE
+1391 LISLNKPKMAE

-1412 AIRAGGTGTPQMN
+1412 AMLRPGGTGTPQMN
-1425 SLTRNGSHRSVR
+1425 SLTRNGSGRLAR
-1437 KPTST
+1437 CKAA
-1442 LPHSSP
+1442 PHSSP

-1453 AHLSQSHAHHAH
+1453 AHAPHAHHA
-1465 HTTGHNTLNSHAT
+1465 TGHNTLNSHAT

-1496 STFNQHI
+1496 STFNQHV

-1515 LKSTPDHHRSE
+1515 LKSTPDHHRTE

>member
-1 MSEERSRRLSQIF
+1 
-14 DPLSRFTDISG
+14 
-25 AGHSA
+25 
-30 STPNSPRLLPR
+30 
-41 RSREPPPPPPRPF
+41 
-54 GHSSH
+54 
-59 LDPLEFELAA
+59 
-69 ADFGGVNWQERC
+69 
-81 LELQLELHRSRHQA
+81 
-95 TRVRDMLRDKL
+95 
-106 SELEQRVLEAEGR
+106 
-119 AEEAED
+119 
-125 KVRAMEQRLCEWPA
+125 MEQRLCEWPA
-139 GAEGAPRAISRLE
+139 GTDGAPRAITRLE

-212 AAQGTRNCALTTRA
+212 AAQGSRNCAVSAFLPTRA

-233 SEEGSRTSTSLLAA
+233 TEEGSPRSATSLLAT

-257 PQLPN
+257 PQLPITS

-270 ARHRRNLSIGAT
+270 VRHRRNLSIGTT
-282 NLMQSTNANQAL
+282 NLATTSQAQTL
-294 NTMNRTMD
+294 TTMNRTMD
-302 ERTTASLLDDDLAA
+302 ERTTASLLADDLAT

-356 AVNVVVQGHSRGST
+356 TVNVVVQGGNSRGGSST
-370 ADSSASDNPRP
+370 GDSSTSEQPRP

-401 DGLQQSVEEE
+401 DGLQQSVEGE
-411 LSPPPCPRPMHEST
+411 LSPPPCPRPVHEST
-425 SYQDLSV
+425 SYQDISV

-467 TVQNTPHHHPYGGHS
+467 TAHNTPHHNPVYGAQT
-482 SNQMAMNNVT
+482 SNQMPMPINNVNL
-492 MTSMLPSSIQQSSHG
+492 TSVLPASIQQTSNHALVLTNS
-507 LLANTNGQCSS
+507 ANGQCSS

-564 SDDYAIPPDAGSC
+564 SDDYAIPPDAVSC
-577 EGACRTPAGSG
+577 DSMASPSLASLCRA
-588 GPPTGLSAPP
+588 PPT
-598 HAAPPGTLPTTSLV
+598 TE
-612 LPAGGSGGLSDSPR
+612 SPR

-788 DVEHTSD
+788 DVEHVSD

-803 DARSH
+803 DTSKH

-813 YPQHQVTAGPTYL
+813 YPQHQVTGGPTYL

-832 DKDAWL
+832 DKDSWL
-838 YQLTVV
+838 YHLTVV

-855 EHLVHKLMETDGD
+855 EQLVQKLMETDGEA
-868 PNCVLWRHPTL
+868 NCVLWRHPTL

-909 QLFMSVA
+909 QLFMSVC

-937 EVGELQAELAACLA
+937 EVGELQDELAAALA
-951 KQTAPHTHTKHG
+951 KQTAPVTHSKHG
-963 VQQLLLCA
+963 VQVTPRLARPSAAKLKNQLLLCA

-979 TGGSSVGDAKSGDLP
+979 TGASSVGGDNKSGDVQP
-994 PHAAGSPSSIQAP
+994 NAAGSPSSIQAP

-1044 WYLKLHLSRHADS
+1044 WYLKLHLSRHSDS

-1133 LSSELGCRE
+1133 LSTELGCRE
-1142 AAASGFAL
+1142 SAVSGFAL

-1201 RLYFKSSVR
+1201 RLYFKNSVR

-1215 ERLLLCYQVNH
+1215 ERLLLCYQVNQ
-1226 QVVGGRFPV
+1226 QVVAGRFPV

-1247 AQLDMGDHS
+1247 AQLDMGDYS
-1256 PANAL
+1256 SANSQ
-1261 HAQPL
+1261 HNQPL

-1273 RYRAGLN
+1273 RYRAGLS
-1280 NDELRDIEEKLRS
+1280 NDELRDVEEKLRS

-1330 QPDLSLVWLAVSE
+1330 QPDLSMVWLAVSE
-1343 EGVTVLELASMSV
+1343 DGVTVLELASMAV

-1378 IDADDATSPVHKM
+1378 IDAEDAASPVHKM
-1391 LVSLNKPKMVE
+1391 LISLNKPKMAE

-1412 AIRAGGTGTPQMN
+1412 ALQRSGGGGTPQMN
-1425 SLTRNGSHRSVR
+1425 SLTRHGSHRSIR
-1437 KPTST
+1437 KPI
-1442 LPHSSP
+1442 PHSSP

-1453 AHLSQSHAHHAH
+1453 AHAHSHAHTHA
-1465 HTTGHNTLNSHAT
+1465 HNTLNSHAT

-1496 STFNQHI
+1496 STFNQHV

-1515 LKSTPDHHRSE
+1515 LKSTPDHHRSD

>member
-1 MSEERSRRLSQIF
+1 MSEERARRLSQIF
-14 DPLSRFTDISG
+14 DPLARFTDHAV
-25 AGHSA
+25 AGQSA

-41 RSREPPPPPPRPF
+41 RAREPPPPPPRPIAH
-54 GHSSH
+54 GSR
-59 LDPLEFELAA
+59 LDPLEYELAA
-69 ADFGGVNWQERC
+69 ELGSMNWQERC

-106 SELEQRVLEAEGR
+106 SELEHRVLEAEGR

-139 GAEGAPRAISRLE
+139 GTEGAPRAISRLE

-212 AAQGTRNCALTTRA
+212 AAQGTRNCALPSIT
-226 SLSLEVR
+226 
-233 SEEGSRTSTSLLAA
+233 
-247 NRRRSESLEG
+247 
-257 PQLPN
+257 P

-270 ARHRRNLSIGAT
+270 VRHRRNLSIGTTNIANNVNAAT
-282 NLMQSTNANQAL
+282 PAL

-302 ERTTASLLDDDLAA
+302 ERTTASLLADDLAA

-356 AVNVVVQGHSRGST
+356 TVNVIVQGNSRAGSST
-370 ADSSASDNPRP
+370 GDSSVSDQVQRP

-411 LSPPPCPRPMHEST
+411 LSLPPCPRPMHEST
-425 SYQDLSV
+425 SYQDISV

-467 TVQNTPHHHPYGGHS
+467 TVHNTPHHNPVYVGTS
-482 SNQMAMNNVT
+482 QMPINNVNVT
-492 MTSMLPSSIQQSSHG
+492 NLLPASIQQTSNHG
-507 LLANTNGQCSS
+507 LVLNNTANGQCSS

-564 SDDYAIPPDAGSC
+564 SDDYAIPPDAVSC
-577 EGACRTPAGSG
+577 DSMASPSLASLGR
-588 GPPTGLSAPP
+588 APP
-598 HAAPPGTLPTTSLV
+598 VT
-612 LPAGGSGGLSDSPR
+612 DSPR

-764 FLYFKSPG
+764 FLYFKTPG

-788 DVEHTSD
+788 DVEHVSD

-803 DARSH
+803 DTRNH

-813 YPQHQVTAGPTYL
+813 YPQHQVTGGPTYL

-832 DKDAWL
+832 DKDSWL
-838 YQLTVV
+838 YHLTVV

-855 EHLVHKLMETDGD
+855 EQLVQKLMETDGD

-879 LYSKENIT
+879 LYSKENLT

-916 VEQAGIDYHV
+916 VEHAGIDYHV

-937 EVGELQAELAACLA
+937 EVTELQDELVSCLA
-951 KQTAPHTHTKHG
+951 KQTTPHTHSKHG

-979 TGGSSVGDAKSGDLP
+979 TGASSVGGDSKGDAPQNS
-994 PHAAGSPSSIQAP
+994 AGSPSSIQAP

-1044 WYLKLHLSRHADS
+1044 WYLKLHLSRHSDS

-1133 LSSELGCRE
+1133 LSTELGCRE
-1142 AAASGFAL
+1142 TAHSGFAL

-1201 RLYFKSSVR
+1201 RLYFKNSIR

-1215 ERLLLCYQVNH
+1215 ERLLLCYQVNQ
-1226 QVVGGRFPV
+1226 QVVAGRFPV

-1247 AQLDMGDHS
+1247 AQLDMGDYSTTNTQH
-1256 PANAL
+1256 N
-1261 HAQPL
+1261 QPL

-1273 RYRAGLN
+1273 RYRAGLS
-1280 NDELRDIEEKLRS
+1280 NDELRDVEEKLRS

-1330 QPDLSLVWLAVSE
+1330 QPDLSMVWLAVSE
-1343 EGVTVLELASMSV
+1343 DGVTVLELASMSV

-1378 IDADDATSPVHKM
+1378 IDAEDATSPVHKM
-1391 LVSLNKPKMVE
+1391 LISLNKPKMAE

-1412 AIRAGGTGTPQMN
+1412 AILRPGGTGTPQMN
-1425 SLTRNGSHRSVR
+1425 SLTRNGSHRSIR

-1453 AHLSQSHAHHAH
+1453 THHLSQSHHTH

-1496 STFNQHI
+1496 STFNQQG

-1526 KKRSHTQ
+1526 KKRTHTQ

>member
-14 DPLSRFTDISG
+14 DPLSRFTDHSG

-30 STPNSPRLLPR
+30 STPSSPRLLPR
-41 RSREPPPPPPRPF
+41 RSRDPPPPPPRPVA
-54 GHSSH
+54 HTSR
-59 LDPLEFELAA
+59 LDPLEYELAT
-69 ADFGGVNWQERC
+69 ADVGSVNWQERC

-125 KVRAMEQRLCEWPA
+125 KVRAMEQRLCEWPT
-139 GAEGAPRAISRLE
+139 GTDGAPRAISRLE

-212 AAQGTRNCALTTRA
+212 AAQGSRNSAFPPTRA

-233 SEEGSRTSTSLLAA
+233 TEDGSPRATSSLLAS

-257 PQLPN
+257 PQLPIN
-262 SEPHYSTP
+262 SSEPHYSTP
-270 ARHRRNLSIGAT
+270 VRHRRNLSIGTTNIANNINAAT
-282 NLMQSTNANQAL
+282 PPL

-302 ERTTASLLDDDLAA
+302 ERTTASLLADDLAT

-356 AVNVVVQGHSRGST
+356 TVNVVVQGNSRGGSST
-370 ADSSASDNPRP
+370 GDSSTSEQPRP

-425 SYQDLSV
+425 SYQDISV

-460 GEESMGV
+460 GEESMGI
-467 TVQNTPHHHPYGGHS
+467 TVHNTPHHNPVFGAQS
-482 SNQMAMNNVT
+482 SNQLPINNVNLT
-492 MTSMLPSSIQQSSHG
+492 HTLPASIQQTSNHG
-507 LLANTNGQCSS
+507 LVLTNSANGQCSS

-564 SDDYAIPPDAGSC
+564 SDDYAIPPDAVSC
-577 EGACRTPAGSG
+577 STRDS
-588 GPPTGLSAPP
+588 SA
-598 HAAPPGTLPTTSLV
+598 A
-612 LPAGGSGGLSDSPR
+612 DSPR

-634 GHLAKLGG
+634 GHLAIGG

-788 DVEHTSD
+788 DVEHVSD

-803 DARSH
+803 DARNH

-813 YPQHQVTAGPTYL
+813 YPQHVAGGPTYL

-832 DKDAWL
+832 DKDSWL
-838 YQLTVV
+838 YHLTVV

-855 EHLVHKLMETDGD
+855 EQLVQKLMETDGD

-916 VEQAGIDYHV
+916 VEHAGIDYHV

-937 EVGELQAELAACLA
+937 EVAELQDELASCLA
-951 KQTAPHTHTKHG
+951 KQTAPHLHTKHG
-963 VQQLLLCA
+963 VQVTPRRQAKQLLLCA

-979 TGGSSVGDAKSGDLP
+979 TGASSVGGDNKSGDLQP
-994 PHAAGSPSSIQAP
+994 NAAGSPSSIQAP

-1062 KYAAYCARALE
+1062 KYAAYCSRALE

-1133 LSSELGCRE
+1133 LSTELGCRE
-1142 AAASGFAL
+1142 SVASGFAL

-1201 RLYFKSSVR
+1201 RLYFKNSVR

-1215 ERLLLCYQVNH
+1215 ERLLLCYQVNQ
-1226 QVVGGRFPV
+1226 QVVAGRFPV

-1247 AQLDMGDHS
+1247 AQLDMGDYAASNSQH
-1256 PANAL
+1256 N
-1261 HAQPL
+1261 QPL

-1273 RYRAGLN
+1273 RYRAGLS
-1280 NDELRDIEEKLRS
+1280 NDELRDVEEKLRS

-1299 GRSTAD
+1299 GRSTTD

-1330 QPDLSLVWLAVSE
+1330 QPDLSMVWLAVSE
-1343 EGVTVLELASMSV
+1343 EGVTVLELASMAV

-1378 IDADDATSPVHKM
+1378 IDGDDATSPVHKM
-1391 LVSLNKPKMVE
+1391 LISLNKPKMAE

-1412 AIRAGGTGTPQMN
+1412 ALLRPGGGTPQMN

-1437 KPTST
+1437 KPACT

-1448 STLPH
+1448 STLAH
-1453 AHLSQSHAHHAH
+1453 AAAPSQ
-1465 HTTGHNTLNSHAT
+1465 HNTLNSAT
-1478 TMTLGSD
+1478 TATLGSE

-1491 LSSHT
+1491 LSSHA
-1496 STFNQHI
+1496 SYQHD
-1503 EARVL
+1503 ARV
-1508 SHGQPDI
+1508 SHGPPDI
-1515 LKSTPDHHRSE
+1515 LKSTPDHRTD
-1526 KKRSHTQ
+1526 KKRTHTQ
-1533 DSGVA
+1533 DTGVA

>member
-14 DPLSRFTDISG
+14 DPLARFTDISG

-41 RSREPPPPPPRPF
+41 RSRDPPPPPPRPIA
-54 GHSSH
+54 HSSR
-59 LDPLEFELAA
+59 LDPLEYELAA
-69 ADFGGVNWQERC
+69 AEVGSINWQERC

-139 GAEGAPRAISRLE
+139 GTDGAPRAITRLE

-212 AAQGTRNCALTTRA
+212 AASGSRNCTFLPTRA

-233 SEEGSRTSTSLLAA
+233 TDDGSPRATSSLLAS

-257 PQLPN
+257 PQLPIN
-262 SEPHYSTP
+262 SSEPHYSTP
-270 ARHRRNLSIGAT
+270 VRHRRNLSIGTT
-282 NLMQSTNANQAL
+282 NIANNVNAANPPGL

-302 ERTTASLLDDDLAA
+302 ERTTASLLADDLAA

-356 AVNVVVQGHSRGST
+356 TVNVIVQGNSRGGSST
-370 ADSSASDNPRP
+370 GDSSASDQPRP

-411 LSPPPCPRPMHEST
+411 LSPPPCPRPMPEST
-425 SYQDLSV
+425 SYQDISV

-460 GEESMGV
+460 GEDSLGV
-467 TVQNTPHHHPYGGHS
+467 TVHNTPHHQLVNVNPVFS
-482 SNQMAMNNVT
+482 AQTSTPQPINNVPHPNV
-492 MTSMLPSSIQQSSHG
+492 LPSIQQTTNG
-507 LLANTNGQCSS
+507 LVLTNSANGQCSS

-564 SDDYAIPPDAGSC
+564 SDDYAIPPDAVSC
-577 EGACRTPAGSG
+577 DSTASPSLASLCRA
-588 GPPTGLSAPP
+588 PPT
-598 HAAPPGTLPTTSLV
+598 T
-612 LPAGGSGGLSDSPR
+612 DSPR

-788 DVEHTSD
+788 DVEHVSD

-803 DARSH
+803 DTRNH

-813 YPQHQVTAGPTYL
+813 YPQHQVTGGPTYL

-832 DKDAWL
+832 DKDSWL

-855 EHLVHKLMETDGD
+855 EQLVQKLMETDGD

-879 LYSKENIT
+879 LYSKENLT

-926 VLAQNALQQCL
+926 VLAQNALAQCL
-937 EVGELQAELAACLA
+937 EVGELQAELLAALA
-951 KQTAPHTHTKHG
+951 RQTAPHTSSKLG
-963 VQQLLLCA
+963 VQVTASPARRTQLKA
-971 TQSLFTCD
+971 
-979 TGGSSVGDAKSGDLP
+979 AKLKN
-994 PHAAGSPSSIQAP
+994 AP

-1029 ALAVSLFVPRNNRLL
+1029 ALAVSLFVPKNNRLL
-1044 WYLKLHLSRHADS
+1044 WYLKLHLSRHADT

-1062 KYAAYCARALE
+1062 KYAAYCSRALE

-1133 LSSELGCRE
+1133 LSTELGCRE
-1142 AAASGFAL
+1142 SAASGFAL

-1201 RLYFKSSVR
+1201 RLYFKNSIR

-1215 ERLLLCYQVNH
+1215 ERLLLCYQVNQ
-1226 QVVGGRFPV
+1226 QVVAGRFPV

-1247 AQLDMGDHS
+1247 AQLDMGDYSAVNSQH
-1256 PANAL
+1256 N
-1261 HAQPL
+1261 QPL

-1273 RYRAGLN
+1273 RYRAGLS
-1280 NDELRDIEEKLRS
+1280 NDELRDVEEKLRS
-1293 KWIALK
+1293 KWVALK

-1330 QPDLSLVWLAVSE
+1330 QPDLSMVWLAVSE

-1356 IGRYALNSI
+1356 IGRYALSSI

-1378 IDADDATSPVHKM
+1378 IDAEDAASPVHKM
-1391 LVSLNKPKMVE
+1391 LISLNKPKMAE

-1412 AIRAGGTGTPQMN
+1412 ALLRSAGTGTPQMN
-1425 SLTRNGSHRSVR
+1425 SLTRHGSHRSLR
-1437 KPTST
+1437 KPAT

-1453 AHLSQSHAHHAH
+1453 VHHVHA
-1465 HTTGHNTLNSHAT
+1465 TGHNTLNSHAT
-1478 TMTLGSD
+1478 TMTLNSD

-1496 STFNQHI
+1496 STFNQHV

>member
-1 MSEERSRRLSQIF
+1 
-14 DPLSRFTDISG
+14 
-25 AGHSA
+25 
-30 STPNSPRLLPR
+30 
-41 RSREPPPPPPRPF
+41 
-54 GHSSH
+54 
-59 LDPLEFELAA
+59 
-69 ADFGGVNWQERC
+69 
-81 LELQLELHRSRHQA
+81 
-95 TRVRDMLRDKL
+95 
-106 SELEQRVLEAEGR
+106 
-119 AEEAED
+119 
-125 KVRAMEQRLCEWPA
+125 MEQRLCEWPA

-212 AAQGTRNCALTTRA
+212 AAQGSRNCALPIN
-226 SLSLEVR
+226 S
-233 SEEGSRTSTSLLAA
+233 
-247 NRRRSESLEG
+247 
-257 PQLPN
+257 

-270 ARHRRNLSIGAT
+270 VRHRRNLSIGTT
-282 NLMQSTNANQAL
+282 NLATTVSTANQTAL

-302 ERTTASLLDDDLAA
+302 ERTTASLLADDLAT

-356 AVNVVVQGHSRGST
+356 AVNVVVQGNSRGGSST
-370 ADSSASDNPRP
+370 GDSSASEQPRPPTPPLHRFPSWEAKIYQCKLARSYTPAWQGAVNVVVQGNSRGGSSTGDSSASEQPRPPTPPLHRFPSWEAKIYQVRCKLARSYTPARQGAVNVVVQGNSRGGSSTGDSSASEQPRPPTPPLHRFPSWEAKIYQCKLARSYTPAWQETVNVVVQGNSRGGSSTGDSSASEQPRPPTPPLHRFPSWEAKIYQVRCYSRQQKANRCKLARSYTPAWQGAVNVVVQGNSRGGSSTGDSSASEQPRP

-401 DGLQQSVEEE
+401 DGLQQSVEGE

-425 SYQDLSV
+425 SYQDISV

-467 TVQNTPHHHPYGGHS
+467 TVHNTPHHQFGAQTS
-482 SNQMAMNNVT
+482 SQMNMPINNVNL
-492 MTSMLPSSIQQSSHG
+492 TSVLPASIQQTSSHP
-507 LLANTNGQCSS
+507 LVLTNSANGQCSSSDTSLSASSPSKSVKTSSSLSPAKRSSSGSPSKQSKTRVLTNSANGQCSSSDTSLSASSPSKSQASSHTLVLTNSANGQCSS

-564 SDDYAIPPDAGSC
+564 SDDYAIPPDAVSC
-577 EGACRTPAGSG
+577 DSMASPSLASLCR
-588 GPPTGLSAPP
+588 APP
-598 HAAPPGTLPTTSLV
+598 AT
-612 LPAGGSGGLSDSPR
+612 DSPR

-788 DVEHTSD
+788 DVEHVSD

-803 DARSH
+803 DTRNH

-813 YPQHQVTAGPTYL
+813 YPQHQGPTYL

-832 DKDAWL
+832 DKDSWL
-838 YQLTVV
+838 YHLTVV

-855 EHLVHKLMETDGD
+855 EQLVQKLMETDGD

-916 VEQAGIDYHV
+916 VEHAGIDYHV

-937 EVGELQAELAACLA
+937 EVAELQDELASALA
-951 KQTAPHTHTKHG
+951 RQTTPHTHTKHG
-963 VQQLLLCA
+963 VQVTPATARRNINVKAAKLKNIPTQLLEIKPPVYGPTNTNISFVQQLLLCA

-979 TGGSSVGDAKSGDLP
+979 TGASSVGSDNKSGDVQP
-994 PHAAGSPSSIQAP
+994 NAAGSPSSIQAP

-1044 WYLKLHLSRHADS
+1044 WYLKLHLSRHSDS

-1062 KYAAYCARALE
+1062 KYAAYCAR
-1073 RTIRNGGR
+1073 
-1081 EDKPSR
+1081 
-1087 MEVLSILLKNPYHH
+1087 
-1101 CLPHAIPVHM
+1101 
-1111 LNNTYQVI
+1111 
-1119 SFDGSTTVEEFLST
+1119 
-1133 LSSELGCRE
+1133 
-1142 AAASGFAL
+1142 
-1150 FSDDPIEK
+1150 
-1158 DLEHHIKP
+1158 
-1166 DKKLCDV
+1166 
-1173 ISKWETALREKGS
+1173 
-1186 GKFENSRVIRLTYRN
+1186 
-1201 RLYFKSSVR
+1201 
-1210 TETDK
+1210 
-1215 ERLLLCYQVNH
+1215 
-1226 QVVGGRFPV
+1226 
-1235 TRELAAE
+1235 
-1242 LGALM
+1242 
-1247 AQLDMGDHS
+1247 
-1256 PANAL
+1256 
-1261 HAQPL
+1261 
-1266 AHRFYPY
+1266 
-1273 RYRAGLN
+1273 
-1280 NDELRDIEEKLRS
+1280 
-1293 KWIALK
+1293 
-1299 GRSTAD
+1299 
-1305 CVRIYLNCTRKWPF
+1305 
-1319 FGATLFQARIK
+1319 
-1330 QPDLSLVWLAVSE
+1330 
-1343 EGVTVLELASMSV
+1343 
-1356 IGRYALNSI
+1356 
-1365 GLFGGLQDDLMML
+1365 
-1378 IDADDATSPVHKM
+1378 
-1391 LVSLNKPKMVE
+1391 
-1402 LTHLIADYKN
+1402 
-1412 AIRAGGTGTPQMN
+1412 
-1425 SLTRNGSHRSVR
+1425 
-1437 KPTST
+1437 
-1442 LPHSSP
+1442 
-1448 STLPH
+1448 
-1453 AHLSQSHAHHAH
+1453 
-1465 HTTGHNTLNSHAT
+1465 
-1478 TMTLGSD
+1478 
-1485 RNATLT
+1485 
-1491 LSSHT
+1491 
-1496 STFNQHI
+1496 
-1503 EARVL
+1503 
-1508 SHGQPDI
+1508 
-1515 LKSTPDHHRSE
+1515 
-1526 KKRSHTQ
+1526 
-1533 DSGVA
+1533 

>member
-14 DPLSRFTDISG
+14 DPLARFTDISG

-41 RSREPPPPPPRPF
+41 RSRDPPPPPPRPIA
-54 GHSSH
+54 HSSR
-59 LDPLEFELAA
+59 LDPLEYELAA
-69 ADFGGVNWQERC
+69 AEVGSINWQERC

-139 GAEGAPRAISRLE
+139 GTDGAPRAITRLE

-212 AAQGTRNCALTTRA
+212 AASGSRNCT
-226 SLSLEVR
+226 
-233 SEEGSRTSTSLLAA
+233 
-247 NRRRSESLEG
+247 
-257 PQLPN
+257 LPIN
-262 SEPHYSTP
+262 SAEPHYSTP
-270 ARHRRNLSIGAT
+270 VRHRRNLSIGTT
-282 NLMQSTNANQAL
+282 NIANNVNAANPPGL

-302 ERTTASLLDDDLAA
+302 ERTTASLLADDLAA

-356 AVNVVVQGHSRGST
+356 TVNVIVQGNSRGGSST
-370 ADSSASDNPRP
+370 GDSSASDQPRP

-411 LSPPPCPRPMHEST
+411 LSPPPCPRPMPEST
-425 SYQDLSV
+425 SYQDISV

-460 GEESMGV
+460 GEDSLGV
-467 TVQNTPHHHPYGGHS
+467 TVHNTPHHQLVNVNPVFS
-482 SNQMAMNNVT
+482 AQTSTPQPINNVPHPNV
-492 MTSMLPSSIQQSSHG
+492 LPSIQQTTNG
-507 LLANTNGQCSS
+507 LVLTNSANGQCSS

-564 SDDYAIPPDAGSC
+564 SDDYAIPPDAVSC
-577 EGACRTPAGSG
+577 DSTASPSLASLCRA
-588 GPPTGLSAPP
+588 PPT
-598 HAAPPGTLPTTSLV
+598 T
-612 LPAGGSGGLSDSPR
+612 DSPR

-788 DVEHTSD
+788 DVEHVSD

-803 DARSH
+803 DTRNH

-813 YPQHQVTAGPTYL
+813 YPQHQVTGGPTYL

-832 DKDAWL
+832 DKDSWL

-855 EHLVHKLMETDGD
+855 EQLVQKLMETDGD

-879 LYSKENIT
+879 LYSKENLT

-926 VLAQNALQQCL
+926 VLAQNALAQCL
-937 EVGELQAELAACLA
+937 EVGELQAELLAALA
-951 KQTAPHTHTKHG
+951 RQTAPHTSSKLG
-963 VQQLLLCA
+963 VQVTASPARRTQLKA
-971 TQSLFTCD
+971 
-979 TGGSSVGDAKSGDLP
+979 AKLKN
-994 PHAAGSPSSIQAP
+994 AP

-1029 ALAVSLFVPRNNRLL
+1029 ALAVSLFVPKNNRLL
-1044 WYLKLHLSRHADS
+1044 WYLKLHLSRHADT

-1062 KYAAYCARALE
+1062 KYAAYCSRALE

-1133 LSSELGCRE
+1133 LSTELGCRE
-1142 AAASGFAL
+1142 SAASGFAL

-1201 RLYFKSSVR
+1201 RLYFKNSIR

-1215 ERLLLCYQVNH
+1215 ERLLLCYQVNQ
-1226 QVVGGRFPV
+1226 QVVAGRFPV

-1247 AQLDMGDHS
+1247 AQLDMGDYSAVNSQH
-1256 PANAL
+1256 N
-1261 HAQPL
+1261 QPL

-1273 RYRAGLN
+1273 RYRAGLS
-1280 NDELRDIEEKLRS
+1280 NDELRDVEEKLRS
-1293 KWIALK
+1293 KWVALK

-1330 QPDLSLVWLAVSE
+1330 QPDLSMVWLAVSE

-1356 IGRYALNSI
+1356 IGRYALSSI

-1378 IDADDATSPVHKM
+1378 IDAEDAASPVHKM
-1391 LVSLNKPKMVE
+1391 LISLNKPKMAE

-1412 AIRAGGTGTPQMN
+1412 ALLRSAGTGTPQMN
-1425 SLTRNGSHRSVR
+1425 SLTRHGSHRSLR
-1437 KPTST
+1437 KPAT

-1453 AHLSQSHAHHAH
+1453 VHHAH
-1465 HTTGHNTLNSHAT
+1465 ATAHNTLNSHAT
-1478 TMTLGSD
+1478 TMTLNSD

-1496 STFNQHI
+1496 STFNQHV

>member
-1 MSEERSRRLSQIF
+1 MDDVTEECIREFRFRSDFCKRQAELLASDFMTGIYWKKYQNIRIQISTYTSQIF
-14 DPLSRFTDISG
+14 SQDGNIVFCSDIPSVMELKFEYKTSDWRLFIDSSKLPL
-25 AGHSA
+25 
-30 STPNSPRLLPR
+30 NS
-41 RSREPPPPPPRPF
+41 
-54 GHSSH
+54 
-59 LDPLEFELAA
+59 
-69 ADFGGVNWQERC
+69 
-81 LELQLELHRSRHQA
+81 
-95 TRVRDMLRDKL
+95 
-106 SELEQRVLEAEGR
+106 
-119 AEEAED
+119 
-125 KVRAMEQRLCEWPA
+125 
-139 GAEGAPRAISRLE
+139 
-152 GQIEEQKQLRLQDA
+152 
-166 KQVEA
+166 
-171 KAARIK
+171 
-177 EWVTN
+177 
-182 KLRELEQQNQLLREQ
+182 
-197 NDRCNQQLELLRNHI
+197 
-212 AAQGTRNCALTTRA
+212 
-226 SLSLEVR
+226 
-233 SEEGSRTSTSLLAA
+233 
-247 NRRRSESLEG
+247 
-257 PQLPN
+257 

-270 ARHRRNLSIGAT
+270 VRHRRNLSIGTT
-282 NLMQSTNANQAL
+282 NIANNINTSNQPSSM

-302 ERTTASLLDDDLAA
+302 ERTTASLLADDLAA
-316 AVENLVVLPT
+316 AVENLVVMPT

-356 AVNVVVQGHSRGST
+356 AVNVCVQGSRGGSST
-370 ADSSASDNPRP
+370 ADSDASDQPRP

-401 DGLQQSVEEE
+401 DGLQQSIEEE
-411 LSPPPCPRPMHEST
+411 LSPPPCTRPMHEST
-425 SYQDLSV
+425 SYQDISV

-467 TVQNTPHHHPYGGHS
+467 TVHNTPHHNPVYGTPSHTPHPLA
-482 SNQMAMNNVT
+482 QPINNVNLT
-492 MTSMLPSSIQQSSHG
+492 NVLPQSIQQTSNHG
-507 LLANTNGQCSS
+507 LVLNSSGQQSGLVLTNSANGQCSS

-564 SDDYAIPPDAGSC
+564 SDDYAIPPDAVSC
-577 EGACRTPAGSG
+577 ET
-588 GPPTGLSAPP
+588 SASPSIPSLGRAPPP
-598 HAAPPGTLPTTSLV
+598 HA
-612 LPAGGSGGLSDSPR
+612 DSPR

-667 VNRKPQ
+667 VSRKPQ

-764 FLYFKSPG
+764 FLYFKSPT

-788 DVEHTSD
+788 DVEHVSD
-795 SDSEEKND
+795 SDSEEKMM
-803 DARSH
+803 
-808 LTVAI
+808 I
-813 YPQHQVTAGPTYL
+813 PQPPDCGDIPTA
-826 LFESKA
+826 S
-832 DKDAWL
+832 DKDSWL
-838 YQLTVV
+838 YHLTVV

-855 EHLVHKLMETDGD
+855 EQLIQKLMETDGD
-868 PNCVLWRHPTL
+868 PNCVLWRHPAL
-879 LYSKENIT
+879 LYSKENIN

-916 VEQAGIDYHV
+916 VEHAGIDYHV

-937 EVGELQAELAACLA
+937 EVTELQDELVSCLA
-951 KQTAPHTHTKHG
+951 KQTSPHPAKHG
-963 VQQLLLCA
+963 VQVTPLSIRRKQINSCASPKLRDSVAKHTKLKNQLLLCA

-979 TGGSSVGDAKSGDLP
+979 TGAGGSATGSEKGGDTQAHATSPGSV
-994 PHAAGSPSSIQAP
+994 QAP

-1044 WYLKLHLSRHADS
+1044 WYLKLHLSRHVDS
-1057 KTECG
+1057 KSECG
-1062 KYAAYCARALE
+1062 KYAAYCERALE

-1133 LSSELGCRE
+1133 LSTELGCRE
-1142 AAASGFAL
+1142 SAASGFAL

-1201 RLYFKSSVR
+1201 RLYFKNSVR

-1215 ERLLLCYQVNH
+1215 ERLLLCYQVNQ
-1226 QVVGGRFPV
+1226 QVVAGRFPV

-1247 AQLDMGDHS
+1247 AQLDMGDYTASNTQH
-1256 PANAL
+1256 N
-1261 HAQPL
+1261 QPL

-1273 RYRAGLN
+1273 RYRAGLSN
-1280 NDELRDIEEKLRS
+1280 EELRDVEEKLRS

-1299 GRSTAD
+1299 GRSTQD

-1330 QPDLSLVWLAVSE
+1330 QPDLSMVWLAVSE

-1356 IGRYALNSI
+1356 LARYALSSI

-1378 IDADDATSPVHKM
+1378 IDGDDASPVHKM
-1391 LVSLNKPKMVE
+1391 LISLNKPKMAE

-1412 AIRAGGTGTPQMN
+1412 ALLRPGGGGTPQMN
-1425 SLTRNGSHRSVR
+1425 SLTRNGSHRSIR
-1437 KPTST
+1437 KPAST

-1453 AHLSQSHAHHAH
+1453 VHQLSQSQHTH

-1478 TMTLGSD
+1478 TVTLGSD

-1496 STFNQHI
+1496 SNTFNDPRAI
-1503 EARVL
+1503 

-1526 KKRSHTQ
+1526 KKRSHVQ

>member
-1 MSEERSRRLSQIF
+1 
-14 DPLSRFTDISG
+14 
-25 AGHSA
+25 
-30 STPNSPRLLPR
+30 
-41 RSREPPPPPPRPF
+41 
-54 GHSSH
+54 
-59 LDPLEFELAA
+59 
-69 ADFGGVNWQERC
+69 
-81 LELQLELHRSRHQA
+81 
-95 TRVRDMLRDKL
+95 MLRDKL

-125 KVRAMEQRLCEWPA
+125 KVRAMEQRLCDWPQSA
-139 GAEGAPRAISRLE
+139 DGAPRAISRLE

-182 KLRELEQQNQLLREQ
+182 KLKELEQQNQLLREQ

-212 AAQGTRNCALTTRA
+212 ATQGSRNCALP
-226 SLSLEVR
+226 V
-233 SEEGSRTSTSLLAA
+233 
-247 NRRRSESLEG
+247 
-257 PQLPN
+257 N
-262 SEPHYSTP
+262 SNEPHYSTP
-270 ARHRRNLSIGAT
+270 VRHRRNLSIGTT
-282 NLMQSTNANQAL
+282 NLANNVNSSNPPSNL

-302 ERTTASLLDDDLAA
+302 ERTTASLLEDDLAA
-316 AVENLVVLPT
+316 AVENLVVLPPT

-347 RERTPAWQG
+347 RERTPAWQPP
-356 AVNVVVQGHSRGST
+356 VNVNVCVEGSRGGSST
-370 ADSSASDNPRP
+370 ADSDISEHPRP

-411 LSPPPCPRPMHEST
+411 LSPPPCTRAMHEST
-425 SYQDLSV
+425 SYQDISV

-467 TVQNTPHHHPYGGHS
+467 TVHNTPHHMPFYGNPS
-482 SNQMAMNNVT
+482 QSYLPPINNVNLT
-492 MTSMLPSSIQQSSHG
+492 NVLPASAHIQQTSIHG
-507 LLANTNGQCSS
+507 LVLTTSANGQCSS

-564 SDDYAIPPDAGSC
+564 SDDYAIPPDAVSC
-577 EGACRTPAGSG
+577 DT
-588 GPPTGLSAPP
+588 SASPS
-598 HAAPPGTLPTTSLV
+598 LPSLGRAQV
-612 LPAGGSGGLSDSPR
+612 ISAHVDSPR

-729 LLLSKED
+729 LLLSKDD

-772 DQNPT
+772 EQNPT

-788 DVEHTSD
+788 DVEHVSD
-795 SDSEEKND
+795 SDSEEKNED
-803 DARSH
+803 PKNH

-813 YPQHQVTAGPTYL
+813 YPQHQVTGGPTYL

-832 DKDAWL
+832 DKDSWL
-838 YQLTVV
+838 YHLTVV
-844 SGGGLSQGTHF
+844 SGGGLSQGTHL
-855 EHLVHKLMETDGD
+855 EQLIQKLMETDGD

-887 SPLTSLNSEALQ
+887 SSLTSLNSEALQ
-899 AEALKLFKCV
+899 AEAIKLFKCV

-916 VEQAGIDYHV
+916 MEPAGIDYHV
-926 VLAQNALQQCL
+926 VLAQNALCAAA
-937 EVGELQAELAACLA
+937 GELQDELLSLLCR
-951 KQTAPHTHTKHG
+951 QTSPHTHARHG
-963 VQQLLLCA
+963 VQVTPLSLRRHA
-971 TQSLFTCD
+971 T
-979 TGGSSVGDAKSGDLP
+979 AKHNKLKN
-994 PHAAGSPSSIQAP
+994 AP
-1007 LLSVDCK
+1007 ILSVDCK

-1062 KYAAYCARALE
+1062 KYAAYCERALE

-1119 SFDGSTTVEEFLST
+1119 SFDGSTTVEEFLTT
-1133 LSSELGCRE
+1133 LSTELGCRDN
-1142 AAASGFAL
+1142 ASSGFAL

-1158 DLEHHIKP
+1158 DLEHHIKL

-1186 GKFENSRVIRLTYRN
+1186 GKFENSRVIRLTFRN
-1201 RLYFKSSVR
+1201 RMYFKNSVR
-1210 TETDK
+1210 AETDK
-1215 ERLLLCYQVNH
+1215 ERLLLCYQTNQ
-1226 QVVGGRFPV
+1226 QVVAGRFPV

-1247 AQLDMGDHS
+1247 AQLDMGDFCSGNTQH
-1256 PANAL
+1256 N
-1261 HAQPL
+1261 QPL

-1280 NDELRDIEEKLRS
+1280 NDELRDLEERLRS
-1293 KWIALK
+1293 KWVALK
-1299 GRSTAD
+1299 GRSTQD

-1330 QPDLSLVWLAVSE
+1330 QPDLSMVWLAVSE

-1356 IGRYALNSI
+1356 IARYALNSI

-1378 IDADDATSPVHKM
+1378 IDGDDAGCPVQKM
-1391 LVSLNKPKMVE
+1391 LISLNKPKMAE

-1412 AIRAGGTGTPQMN
+1412 ALLRSGAPGTPQMN
-1425 SLTRNGSHRSVR
+1425 SLTRNGSHRSLR
-1437 KPTST
+1437 KPNST

-1453 AHLSQSHAHHAH
+1453 THQMSHTL
-1465 HTTGHNTLNSHAT
+1465 HTTGHNTINSHAT
-1478 TMTLGSD
+1478 TMTLGSE
-1485 RNATLT
+1485 RNAT

-1496 STFNQHI
+1496 SSFNH

-1526 KKRSHTQ
+1526 KKRTHIQ